1 MNKKLT
7 TTLAIGATVI
17 GGVVFAQD
25 THAADVATSE
35 QDETSELVTKIKEN
49 EVKKE
54 NVVKA
59 KEEVDQANA
68 NVEDKKKEVADKN
81 DKVTKVHKKV
91 EEMQKDVDSVEKVM
105 PDKIKEALSKVD
117 NIKENKAKAE
127 ALKLQAE
134 VAKEEI
140 DKDIARKGQ
149 EAENN
154 LQEAAE
160 KQEKIKDIEKQLS
173 KLKDSTK
180 LLEEKK
186 VEKELATRDL
196 ENAKADLEKHKK
208 ELEEAITSDA
218 KKNKEIEKL
227 AKKVEEQ
234 KEKVNEIERKLERAK
249 QDEIKA
255 KSKIDNAVNPFG
267 SAKTTLKVSDD
278 FVRRFNEFKANPSVE
293 TFKRAVEAEQEDK
306 ENILK
311 QLNPNDYKNDTDLVD
326 LKNMSKE
333 DKELFS
339 QYFTYLLN
347 QVREQFGLSPNKYNL
362 NTQRFADDIARIAIR
377 DKYDKERQYIK
388 GIKEAAKLHG
398 LNDRGN
404 DYENKEYNYAPL
416 KDGSKV
422 SRRYLFDILH
432 NSVQKFVYSGKAN
445 GHYGD
450 ASFLLGNQ
458 ENIAL
463 NFIPTLKTSEGNT
476 LVKLSV
482 ISVSQ
487 ASVGNNNKYEEKY
500 SKNSPESIDNVQLP
514 GSKVLEDAYNVAKE
528 NTGKIQSELNDA
540 NKVLEQA
547 KSDHKAKTDSL
558 ENKVDDAQT
567 AKDLVEKAVEELKQ
581 KEAQK
586 EEDIARLQGNVD
598 AETAK
603 RTHLNKELSE
613 LKKELE
619 DIKAEATTKEQE
631 VTELKRLSESRA
643 EEIVK
648 LEAQIDEI
656 DKLLAQ
662 ATTELEDQQR
672 LDASRDAVKHA
683 LIKAQEELK
692 IAQEELDLANAELK
706 SLQKIAQDKQD
717 RYKTIKKQY
726 ELGDYLHAT
735 TKDAPILEKLEFIFE
750 VPKEAPVL
758 EKPEFHYEIPKEAP
772 VLEKPEFYY
781 EVSKEAPVLE
791 KPEFHYEVSKEA
803 PVLEKPEFKFEVPKD
818 APTVEKLEFDISTLN
833 KPTNP
838 TTKAKE
844 KEIVVDQKQRP
855 ILPKT
860 GENTKSSVA
869 VGLMVLVASLVLN
882 RRKAK

>member
-25 THAADVATSE
+25 VHAADSPTPE
-35 QDETSELVTKIKEN
+35 QDATNNLVTKTKEN

-54 NVVKA
+54 DVAKA
-59 KEEVDQANA
+59 KVEADQANA
-68 NVEDKKKEVADKN
+68 NVEAKKKEAADKS
-81 DKVTKVHKKV
+81 DKVTKADEKV
-91 EEMQKDVDSVEKVM
+91 EEKQKDFDSVEKVT
-105 PDKIKEALSKVD
+105 PDKIKEAQSKVD
-117 NIKENKAKAE
+117 NIKEDKAKAE
-127 ALKLQAE
+127 TLKLQAE

-140 DKDIARKGQ
+140 DKDIARKTQ
-149 EAENN
+149 EAENK
-154 LQEAAE
+154 LKEAAE
-160 KQEKIKDIEKQLS
+160 KQEQIKDIEKQL
-173 KLKDSTK
+173 KELKDSTK

-186 VEKELATRDL
+186 IEKEQATKDL
-196 ENAKADLEKHKK
+196 ENAKNDLEKHKK
-208 ELEEAITSDA
+208 ELEEAIKSDA
-218 KKNKEIEKL
+218 KQNEEIEKL
-227 AKKVEEQ
+227 VKKVEEQ
-234 KEKVNEIERKLERAK
+234 NEKVKEIEKKLELAK
-249 QDEIKA
+249 QAETKA

-293 TFKRAVEAEQEDK
+293 SFNRVVEAEQADK
-306 ENILK
+306 ENVLK

-326 LKNMSKE
+326 LKNMSDK

-339 QYFTYLLN
+339 QYFTHLLN
-347 QVREQFGLSPNKYNL
+347 QVREQFGLPPHKYNL
-362 NTQRFADDIARIAIR
+362 NTQKFADEIARIAMEG
-377 DKYDKERQYIK
+377 KFDKERQYIK
-388 GIKEAAKLHG
+388 GIKEAARLHG
-398 LNDRGN
+398 LSDRGN
-404 DYENKEYNYAPL
+404 DYENKEYSYAPI

-432 NSVQKFVYSGKAN
+432 NSVQKFFYSGKTN

-450 ASFLLGNQ
+450 ASFLLGAQ

-463 NFIPTLKTSEGNT
+463 SFIPTPKKSEGNT
-476 LVKLSV
+476 LVKISV

-547 KSDHKAKTDSL
+547 KTDHKAKTDSL
-558 ENKVDDAQT
+558 ENKVDEAQT
-567 AKDLVEKAVEELKQ
+567 AKDLAEKTVEKLKQ

-603 RTHLNKELSE
+603 RTRLNKELGE

-672 LDASRDAVKHA
+672 LDASRGAVKQA
-683 LIKAQEELK
+683 LTKAQEELK
-692 IAQEELDLANAELK
+692 IAQEELELANGELK

-735 TKDAPILEKLEFIFE
+735 TKDAPILEK
-750 VPKEAPVL
+750 
-758 EKPEFHYEIPKEAP
+758 
-772 VLEKPEFYY
+772 
-781 EVSKEAPVLE
+781 
-791 KPEFHYEVSKEA
+791 
-803 PVLEKPEFKFEVPKD
+803 PEFKFEISKD
-818 APTVEKLEFDISTLN
+818 APTVEKPEFDISTLN

-844 KEIVVDQKQRP
+844 KEIVVNQKQGA

-860 GENTKSSVA
+860 GENTKSSVV
-869 VGLMVLVASLVLN
+869 VGLVLLAASIIIK
-882 RRKAK
+882 RRKAR

>member
-17 GGVVFAQD
+17 GGVFFAQD
-25 THAADVATSE
+25 VHAADSPTPE
-35 QDETSELVTKIKEN
+35 QDATNNLVTKTKEN

-54 NVVKA
+54 DVAKA
-59 KEEVDQANA
+59 KVEADQANA
-68 NVEDKKKEVADKN
+68 NVEAKKKEVADKS
-81 DKVTKVHKKV
+81 DKVTKADEKV
-91 EEMQKDVDSVEKVM
+91 EEKQKDFDSVEKVT
-105 PDKIKEALSKVD
+105 PDKIKEAQSKVD
-117 NIKENKAKAE
+117 NIKEDRAKAE
-127 ALKLQAE
+127 TLKLQAE

-140 DKDIARKGQ
+140 DKDIVRKTQ
-149 EAENN
+149 EAENK
-154 LQEAAE
+154 LKEAAE
-160 KQEKIKDIEKQLS
+160 KQEQIKDIEKQL
-173 KLKDSTK
+173 KELKDSTK

-186 VEKELATRDL
+186 IEKEQATKDL
-196 ENAKADLEKHKK
+196 ENAKNDLEKHKK
-208 ELEEAITSDA
+208 ELEEAIKSDA
-218 KKNKEIEKL
+218 KQNEEIEKL
-227 AKKVEEQ
+227 VKKVEEQ
-234 KEKVNEIERKLERAK
+234 NKKVKEIEKKLELAK
-249 QDEIKA
+249 QAESKA
-255 KSKIDNAVNPFG
+255 KSKIDNAVNPFS

-293 TFKRAVEAEQEDK
+293 SFNRVVEAEQADK
-306 ENILK
+306 ENVLK

-326 LKNMSKE
+326 LKNMSDK

-339 QYFTYLLN
+339 QYFTHLLN
-347 QVREQFGLSPNKYNL
+347 QVREQFGLPPHKYNL
-362 NTQRFADDIARIAIR
+362 NTQKFADEIARIAMEG
-377 DKYDKERQYIK
+377 KFDKERQYIK
-388 GIKEAAKLHG
+388 GIKEAARLHG
-398 LNDRGN
+398 LSDRGN
-404 DYENKEYNYAPL
+404 DYENKEYSYAPI

-432 NSVQKFVYSGKAN
+432 NSVQKFFYSGKTN

-450 ASFLLGNQ
+450 ASFLLGAQ

-463 NFIPTLKTSEGNT
+463 SFIPTPKKSEGNT
-476 LVKLSV
+476 LVKISV

-547 KSDHKAKTDSL
+547 KTDHKAKTDSL
-558 ENKVDDAQT
+558 ENKVDEAQT
-567 AKDLVEKAVEELKQ
+567 AKDLAEKTVEKLKQ

-603 RTHLNKELSE
+603 RTRLNKELGE

-662 ATTELEDQQR
+662 ATTELENQQR
-672 LDASRDAVKHA
+672 LDASRGAVKQA
-683 LIKAQEELK
+683 LTKAQEELK
-692 IAQEELDLANAELK
+692 IAQEELELANGELK

-735 TKDAPILEKLEFIFE
+735 TKDAPILEKPEFKFE
-750 VPKEAPVL
+750 LPKDAPTV
-758 EKPEFHYEIPKEAP
+758 EKPEFKFELPKDAP
-772 VLEKPEFYY
+772 TV
-781 EVSKEAPVLE
+781 
-791 KPEFHYEVSKEA
+791 
-803 PVLEKPEFKFEVPKD
+803 EKPEFKFEVPKD
-818 APTVEKLEFDISTLN
+818 APTVEKPEFKFEIPKDAPTVEKPEFDISTLN

-844 KEIVVDQKQRP
+844 KEIVVKQKQGA

-860 GENTKSSVA
+860 GENTKSSVV
-869 VGLMVLVASLVLN
+869 VGLVLLAASIIIK
-882 RRKAK
+882 RRKAR

>member
-1 MNKKLT
+1 MLKIKRKSKYNKFYNDIIKKRLEKYIQVNKKLT

-25 THAADVATSE
+25 VHAADSPTPE
-35 QDETSELVTKIKEN
+35 QDATNNLVTKTKEN

-54 NVVKA
+54 DVAKA
-59 KEEVDQANA
+59 KVEADQANA
-68 NVEDKKKEVADKN
+68 NVEAKKKEAADKS
-81 DKVTKVHKKV
+81 DKVTKADEKV
-91 EEMQKDVDSVEKVM
+91 EEKQKDFDSVEKVT
-105 PDKIKEALSKVD
+105 PDKIKEAQSKVD
-117 NIKENKAKAE
+117 NIKEDKAKAE
-127 ALKLQAE
+127 TLKLQAE

-140 DKDIARKGQ
+140 DKDIARKTQ
-149 EAENN
+149 EAENK
-154 LQEAAE
+154 LKEAAE
-160 KQEKIKDIEKQLS
+160 KQEQIKDIEKQL
-173 KLKDSTK
+173 KELKDSTK

-186 VEKELATRDL
+186 IEKEQATKDL
-196 ENAKADLEKHKK
+196 ENAKNDLEKHKK
-208 ELEEAITSDA
+208 ELEEAIKSDA
-218 KKNKEIEKL
+218 KQNEEIEKL
-227 AKKVEEQ
+227 VKKVEEQ
-234 KEKVNEIERKLERAK
+234 NKKVKEIEKKLELAK
-249 QDEIKA
+249 QAESKA

-293 TFKRAVEAEQEDK
+293 SFNRVVEAEQADK
-306 ENILK
+306 ENVLK

-326 LKNMSKE
+326 LKNMSDK

-339 QYFTYLLN
+339 QYFTHLLN
-347 QVREQFGLSPNKYNL
+347 QVREQFGLPPHKYNL
-362 NTQRFADDIARIAIR
+362 NTQKFADEIARIAMEG
-377 DKYDKERQYIK
+377 KFDKERQYIK
-388 GIKEAAKLHG
+388 GIKEAARLHG
-398 LNDRGN
+398 LSDRGN
-404 DYENKEYNYAPL
+404 DYENKEYSYAPI

-432 NSVQKFVYSGKAN
+432 NSVQKFFYSGKTN

-450 ASFLLGNQ
+450 ASFLLGAQ

-463 NFIPTLKTSEGNT
+463 SFIPTPKKSEGNT
-476 LVKLSV
+476 LVKISV

-547 KSDHKAKTDSL
+547 KTDHKAKTDSL
-558 ENKVDDAQT
+558 ENKVDEAQT
-567 AKDLVEKAVEELKQ
+567 TKDLAEKTVEKLKQ

-603 RTHLNKELSE
+603 RTRLNKELGE

-648 LEAQIDEI
+648 LETQIDEI

-672 LDASRDAVKHA
+672 LDASRGAVKQA
-683 LIKAQEELK
+683 LTKAQEELK
-692 IAQEELDLANAELK
+692 IAQEELELANGELK

-726 ELGDYLHAT
+726 ELGDCLHAT
-735 TKDAPILEKLEFIFE
+735 TKDAPILEK
-750 VPKEAPVL
+750 
-758 EKPEFHYEIPKEAP
+758 
-772 VLEKPEFYY
+772 
-781 EVSKEAPVLE
+781 
-791 KPEFHYEVSKEA
+791 
-803 PVLEKPEFKFEVPKD
+803 PEFKFEIPKD
-818 APTVEKLEFDISTLN
+818 APTVEKPEFDISTLN

-844 KEIVVDQKQRP
+844 KEIVVNQKQGA

-860 GENTKSSVA
+860 GENTKSSVV
-869 VGLMVLVASLVLN
+869 VGLVLLAASIIIK
-882 RRKAK
+882 RRKAR

>member
-1 MNKKLT
+1 VNKKLT

-25 THAADVATSE
+25 VHAADSPTPE
-35 QDETSELVTKIKEN
+35 QDATNNLVTKTKEN

-54 NVVKA
+54 DVAKA
-59 KEEVDQANA
+59 KVEADQANA
-68 NVEDKKKEVADKN
+68 NVEAKKKEAADKS
-81 DKVTKVHKKV
+81 DKVTKADEKV
-91 EEMQKDVDSVEKVM
+91 EEKQKDFDSVEKVT
-105 PDKIKEALSKVD
+105 PDKIKEAQSKVD
-117 NIKENKAKAE
+117 NIKEDKAKAE
-127 ALKLQAE
+127 TLKLQAE

-140 DKDIARKGQ
+140 DKDIARKTQ
-149 EAENN
+149 EAENK
-154 LQEAAE
+154 LKEAAE
-160 KQEKIKDIEKQLS
+160 KQEQIKDIEKQL
-173 KLKDSTK
+173 KELKDSTK

-186 VEKELATRDL
+186 IEKEQATKDL
-196 ENAKADLEKHKK
+196 ENAKNDLEKHKK
-208 ELEEAITSDA
+208 ELEEAIKSDA
-218 KKNKEIEKL
+218 KQNEEIEKL
-227 AKKVEEQ
+227 VKKVEEQ
-234 KEKVNEIERKLERAK
+234 NEKVKEIEKKLELAK
-249 QDEIKA
+249 QAETKA

-293 TFKRAVEAEQEDK
+293 SFNRVVEAEQADK
-306 ENILK
+306 ENVLK

-326 LKNMSKE
+326 LKNMSDK

-339 QYFTYLLN
+339 QYFTHLLN
-347 QVREQFGLSPNKYNL
+347 QVREQFGLPPHKYNL
-362 NTQRFADDIARIAIR
+362 NTQKFADEIARIAMEG
-377 DKYDKERQYIK
+377 KFDKERQYIK
-388 GIKEAAKLHG
+388 GIKEAARLHG
-398 LNDRGN
+398 LSDRGN
-404 DYENKEYNYAPL
+404 DYENKEYSYAPI

-432 NSVQKFVYSGKAN
+432 NSVQKFFYSGKTN

-450 ASFLLGNQ
+450 ASFLLGAQ

-463 NFIPTLKTSEGNT
+463 SFIPTPKKSEGNT
-476 LVKLSV
+476 LVKISV

-547 KSDHKAKTDSL
+547 KTDHKAKTDSL
-558 ENKVDDAQT
+558 ENKVDEAQT
-567 AKDLVEKAVEELKQ
+567 AKDLAEKTVEKLKQ

-603 RTHLNKELSE
+603 RTRLNKELGE

-672 LDASRDAVKHA
+672 LDASRGAVKQA
-683 LIKAQEELK
+683 LTKAQEELK
-692 IAQEELDLANAELK
+692 IAQEELELANGELK

-735 TKDAPILEKLEFIFE
+735 TKDAPILEK
-750 VPKEAPVL
+750 
-758 EKPEFHYEIPKEAP
+758 
-772 VLEKPEFYY
+772 
-781 EVSKEAPVLE
+781 
-791 KPEFHYEVSKEA
+791 
-803 PVLEKPEFKFEVPKD
+803 PEFKFEISKD
-818 APTVEKLEFDISTLN
+818 APTVEKPEFDISTLN

-844 KEIVVDQKQRP
+844 KEIVVNQKQGA

-860 GENTKSSVA
+860 GENTKSSVV
-869 VGLMVLVASLVLN
+869 VGLVLLAASIIIK
-882 RRKAK
+882 RRKAR

>member
-1 MNKKLT
+1 MLKIKRKSKYNKFYNDIIKKRLEKYIQVNKKLT

-25 THAADVATSE
+25 VHAADSPTPE
-35 QDETSELVTKIKEN
+35 QDAANNLVTKTKEN

-54 NVVKA
+54 DVAKVKVEA
-59 KEEVDQANA
+59 DQANA
-68 NVEDKKKEVADKN
+68 NVEAKKKEAADKS
-81 DKVTKVHKKV
+81 DKVTKADEKV
-91 EEMQKDVDSVEKVM
+91 EEKQKDFDSVEKVT
-105 PDKIKEALSKVD
+105 PDKIKEAQSKVD
-117 NIKENKAKAE
+117 NIKEDKAKAE
-127 ALKLQAE
+127 TLKLQAE

-140 DKDIARKGQ
+140 DKDIARKTQ
-149 EAENN
+149 EAENK
-154 LQEAAE
+154 LKEAAE
-160 KQEKIKDIEKQLS
+160 KQEQIKDIEKQL
-173 KLKDSTK
+173 KELKDSTK

-186 VEKELATRDL
+186 IEKEQATKDL
-196 ENAKADLEKHKK
+196 ENAKNDLEKHKK
-208 ELEEAITSDA
+208 ELEEAIKSDA
-218 KKNKEIEKL
+218 KQNEEIEKL
-227 AKKVEEQ
+227 VKKVEEQ
-234 KEKVNEIERKLERAK
+234 NKKVKEIEKKLELAK
-249 QDEIKA
+249 QAESKA

-293 TFKRAVEAEQEDK
+293 SFNRVVEAEQADK
-306 ENILK
+306 ENVLK

-326 LKNMSKE
+326 LKNMSDK

-339 QYFTYLLN
+339 QYFTHLLN
-347 QVREQFGLSPNKYNL
+347 QVREQFGLPPHKYNL
-362 NTQRFADDIARIAIR
+362 NTQKFADEIARIAMEG
-377 DKYDKERQYIK
+377 KFDKERQYIK
-388 GIKEAAKLHG
+388 GIKEAARLHG
-398 LNDRGN
+398 LSDRGN
-404 DYENKEYNYAPL
+404 DYENKEYSYAPI

-432 NSVQKFVYSGKAN
+432 NSVQKFFYSGKTN

-450 ASFLLGNQ
+450 ASFLLGAQ

-463 NFIPTLKTSEGNT
+463 SFIPTPKKSEGNT
-476 LVKLSV
+476 LVKISV

-547 KSDHKAKTDSL
+547 KTDHKAKTDSL
-558 ENKVDDAQT
+558 ENKVDEAQT
-567 AKDLVEKAVEELKQ
+567 AKDLAEKTVEKLKQ

-603 RTHLNKELSE
+603 RTRLNKELGE

-672 LDASRDAVKHA
+672 LDASRGAVKQA
-683 LIKAQEELK
+683 LTKAQEELK
-692 IAQEELDLANAELK
+692 IAQEELELANGELK

-735 TKDAPILEKLEFIFE
+735 TKDAPILEK
-750 VPKEAPVL
+750 
-758 EKPEFHYEIPKEAP
+758 
-772 VLEKPEFYY
+772 
-781 EVSKEAPVLE
+781 
-791 KPEFHYEVSKEA
+791 
-803 PVLEKPEFKFEVPKD
+803 PEFKFEISKD
-818 APTVEKLEFDISTLN
+818 APTVEKPEFDISTLN

-844 KEIVVDQKQRP
+844 KEIVVNQKQGA

-860 GENTKSSVA
+860 GENTKSSVV
-869 VGLMVLVASLVLN
+869 VGLVLLAASIIIK
-882 RRKAK
+882 RRKAR

>member
-1 MNKKLT
+1 MLKIKRKSKYNKFYNDIIKKRLEKYIQVNKKLT

-25 THAADVATSE
+25 VHAADSPTPE
-35 QDETSELVTKIKEN
+35 QDATNNLVTKTKEN

-54 NVVKA
+54 DVAKA
-59 KEEVDQANA
+59 KVEADQANA
-68 NVEDKKKEVADKN
+68 NVEAKKKEAADKS
-81 DKVTKVHKKV
+81 DKVTKADEKV
-91 EEMQKDVDSVEKVM
+91 EEKQKDFDSVEKVT
-105 PDKIKEALSKVD
+105 PDKIKEAQSKVD
-117 NIKENKAKAE
+117 NIKEDKAKAE
-127 ALKLQAE
+127 TLKLQAE

-140 DKDIARKGQ
+140 DKDIARKTQ
-149 EAENN
+149 EAENK
-154 LQEAAE
+154 LKEAAE
-160 KQEKIKDIEKQLS
+160 KQEQIKDIEKQL
-173 KLKDSTK
+173 KELKDSTK

-186 VEKELATRDL
+186 IEKEQATKDL
-196 ENAKADLEKHKK
+196 ENAKNDLEKHKK
-208 ELEEAITSDA
+208 ELEEAIKSDA
-218 KKNKEIEKL
+218 KQNEEIEKL
-227 AKKVEEQ
+227 VKKVEEQ
-234 KEKVNEIERKLERAK
+234 NEKVKEIEKKLELAK
-249 QDEIKA
+249 QAETKA

-293 TFKRAVEAEQEDK
+293 SFNRVVEAEQADK
-306 ENILK
+306 ENVLK

-326 LKNMSKE
+326 LKNMSDK

-339 QYFTYLLN
+339 QYFTHLLN
-347 QVREQFGLSPNKYNL
+347 QVREQFGLPPHKYNL
-362 NTQRFADDIARIAIR
+362 NTQKFADEIARIAMEG
-377 DKYDKERQYIK
+377 KFDKERQYIK
-388 GIKEAAKLHG
+388 GIKEAARLHG
-398 LNDRGN
+398 LSDRGN
-404 DYENKEYNYAPL
+404 DYENKEYSYAPI
-416 KDGSKV
+416 KDGLKV

-432 NSVQKFVYSGKAN
+432 NSVQKFFYSGKTN

-450 ASFLLGNQ
+450 ASFLLGAQ

-463 NFIPTLKTSEGNT
+463 SFIPTPKKSEGNT
-476 LVKLSV
+476 LVKISV

-547 KSDHKAKTDSL
+547 KTDHKAKTDSL
-558 ENKVDDAQT
+558 ENKVDEAQT
-567 AKDLVEKAVEELKQ
+567 AKDLAEKTVEKLKQ

-603 RTHLNKELSE
+603 RTRLNKELGE

-672 LDASRDAVKHA
+672 LDASRGAVKQA
-683 LIKAQEELK
+683 LTKAQEELK
-692 IAQEELDLANAELK
+692 IAQEELELANGELK

-735 TKDAPILEKLEFIFE
+735 TKDAPILEK
-750 VPKEAPVL
+750 
-758 EKPEFHYEIPKEAP
+758 
-772 VLEKPEFYY
+772 
-781 EVSKEAPVLE
+781 
-791 KPEFHYEVSKEA
+791 
-803 PVLEKPEFKFEVPKD
+803 PEFKFEIPKD
-818 APTVEKLEFDISTLN
+818 APTVEKPEFDISTLN

-844 KEIVVDQKQRP
+844 KEIVVKQKQGA

-860 GENTKSSVA
+860 GENTKSSVV
-869 VGLMVLVASLVLN
+869 VGLVLLAASIIIK
-882 RRKAK
+882 RRKVR

>member
-1 MNKKLT
+1 MLKIKRKSKYNKFYNDIIKKRLEKYIQVNKKLT

-25 THAADVATSE
+25 VHAADSPTPE
-35 QDETSELVTKIKEN
+35 QDATNNLVTKTKEN

-54 NVVKA
+54 DVAKA
-59 KEEVDQANA
+59 KVEADQANA
-68 NVEDKKKEVADKN
+68 NVEAKKKEAADKS
-81 DKVTKVHKKV
+81 DKVTKADEKV
-91 EEMQKDVDSVEKVM
+91 EEKQKDFDSVEKVT
-105 PDKIKEALSKVD
+105 PDKIKEAQSKVD
-117 NIKENKAKAE
+117 NIKEDKAKAE
-127 ALKLQAE
+127 TLKLQAE

-140 DKDIARKGQ
+140 DKDIARKTQ
-149 EAENN
+149 EAENK
-154 LQEAAE
+154 LKEAAE
-160 KQEKIKDIEKQLS
+160 KQEQIKDIEKQL
-173 KLKDSTK
+173 KELKDSTK

-186 VEKELATRDL
+186 IEKEQATKDL
-196 ENAKADLEKHKK
+196 ENAKNDLEKHKK
-208 ELEEAITSDA
+208 ELEEAIKSDA
-218 KKNKEIEKL
+218 KQNEEIEKL
-227 AKKVEEQ
+227 VKKVEEQ
-234 KEKVNEIERKLERAK
+234 NKKVKEIEKKLELAK
-249 QDEIKA
+249 QAESKV

-293 TFKRAVEAEQEDK
+293 SFNRVVEAEQADK
-306 ENILK
+306 ENVLK

-326 LKNMSKE
+326 LKNMSDK

-339 QYFTYLLN
+339 QYFTHLLN
-347 QVREQFGLSPNKYNL
+347 QVREQFGLPPHKYNL
-362 NTQRFADDIARIAIR
+362 NTQKFADEIARIAMEG
-377 DKYDKERQYIK
+377 KFDKERQYIK
-388 GIKEAAKLHG
+388 GIKEAARLHG
-398 LNDRGN
+398 LSDRGN
-404 DYENKEYNYAPL
+404 DYENKEYSYAPI

-432 NSVQKFVYSGKAN
+432 NSVQKFFYSGKTN

-450 ASFLLGNQ
+450 ASFLLGAQ

-463 NFIPTLKTSEGNT
+463 SFIPTPKKSEGNT
-476 LVKLSV
+476 LVKISV

-547 KSDHKAKTDSL
+547 KTDHKAKTDSL
-558 ENKVDDAQT
+558 ENKVDEAQT
-567 AKDLVEKAVEELKQ
+567 AKDLAEKTVEKLKQ

-598 AETAK
+598 VETEK
-603 RTHLNKELSE
+603 RTRLNKELGE

-672 LDASRDAVKHA
+672 LDVSRGAVKQA
-683 LIKAQEELK
+683 LTKAQEELK
-692 IAQEELDLANAELK
+692 IAQEELELANGELK

-735 TKDAPILEKLEFIFE
+735 TKDAPILEK
-750 VPKEAPVL
+750 
-758 EKPEFHYEIPKEAP
+758 
-772 VLEKPEFYY
+772 
-781 EVSKEAPVLE
+781 
-791 KPEFHYEVSKEA
+791 
-803 PVLEKPEFKFEVPKD
+803 PEFKFEIPKD
-818 APTVEKLEFDISTLN
+818 APTVEKPEFDISTLN

-844 KEIVVDQKQRP
+844 KEIVVNQKQGA

-860 GENTKSSVA
+860 GENTKSSVV
-869 VGLMVLVASLVLN
+869 VGLVLLAASIIIK
-882 RRKAK
+882 RRKAR

>member
-25 THAADVATSE
+25 VHAADSPTPE
-35 QDETSELVTKIKEN
+35 QDATNNLVTKTKEN

-54 NVVKA
+54 DVAKA
-59 KEEVDQANA
+59 KVEADQANA
-68 NVEDKKKEVADKN
+68 NVEAKKKEAADKS
-81 DKVTKVHKKV
+81 DKVTKADEKV
-91 EEMQKDVDSVEKVM
+91 EEKQKDFDSVEKVT
-105 PDKIKEALSKVD
+105 PDKIKEAQSKVD
-117 NIKENKAKAE
+117 NIKEDKAKAE
-127 ALKLQAE
+127 TLKLQAE
-134 VAKEEI
+134 AAKEEI
-140 DKDIARKGQ
+140 DKDIARKTQ
-149 EAENN
+149 EAENK
-154 LQEAAE
+154 LKEAAE
-160 KQEKIKDIEKQLS
+160 KQEQIKDIEKQL
-173 KLKDSTK
+173 KELKDSTK

-186 VEKELATRDL
+186 IEKEQATKDL
-196 ENAKADLEKHKK
+196 ENAKNDLEKHKK
-208 ELEEAITSDA
+208 ELEEAIKSDA
-218 KKNKEIEKL
+218 KQNEEIEKL
-227 AKKVEEQ
+227 VKKVEEQ
-234 KEKVNEIERKLERAK
+234 NEKVKEIEKKLELAK
-249 QDEIKA
+249 QAETKA

-293 TFKRAVEAEQEDK
+293 SFNRVVEAEQADK
-306 ENILK
+306 ENVLK

-326 LKNMSKE
+326 LKNMSDK

-339 QYFTYLLN
+339 QYFTHLLN
-347 QVREQFGLSPNKYNL
+347 QVREQFGLPPHKYNL
-362 NTQRFADDIARIAIR
+362 NTQKFADEIARIAMEG
-377 DKYDKERQYIK
+377 KFDKERQYIK
-388 GIKEAAKLHG
+388 GIKEAARLHG
-398 LNDRGN
+398 LSDRGN
-404 DYENKEYNYAPL
+404 DYENKEYSYAPI
-416 KDGSKV
+416 KDGLKV

-432 NSVQKFVYSGKAN
+432 NSVQKFFYSGKTN

-450 ASFLLGNQ
+450 ASFLLGAQ

-463 NFIPTLKTSEGNT
+463 SFIPTPKKSEGNT
-476 LVKLSV
+476 LVKISV

-547 KSDHKAKTDSL
+547 KTDHKAKTDSL
-558 ENKVDDAQT
+558 ENKVDEAQI
-567 AKDLVEKAVEELKQ
+567 AKDLAEKTVEKLKQ

-603 RTHLNKELSE
+603 RTRLNKELGE

-672 LDASRDAVKHA
+672 LDASRGAVKQA
-683 LIKAQEELK
+683 LTKAQEELK
-692 IAQEELDLANAELK
+692 IAQEELELANGELK

-735 TKDAPILEKLEFIFE
+735 TKDAPILEK
-750 VPKEAPVL
+750 
-758 EKPEFHYEIPKEAP
+758 
-772 VLEKPEFYY
+772 
-781 EVSKEAPVLE
+781 
-791 KPEFHYEVSKEA
+791 
-803 PVLEKPEFKFEVPKD
+803 PEFKFEIPKD
-818 APTVEKLEFDISTLN
+818 APTVEKPEFDISTLN

-844 KEIVVDQKQRP
+844 KEIVVKQKQGA

-860 GENTKSSVA
+860 GENTKSSVV
-869 VGLMVLVASLVLN
+869 VGLVLLAASIIIK
-882 RRKAK
+882 RRKVR

>member
-25 THAADVATSE
+25 VHAADSPKPE
-35 QDETSELVTKIKEN
+35 QDATNNLVTKTKEN

-54 NVVKA
+54 DVTKA
-59 KEEVDQANA
+59 KVEADQANA
-68 NVEDKKKEVADKN
+68 NVEAKKKEVADKS
-81 DKVTKVHKKV
+81 DKVTKADKKV
-91 EEMQKDVDSVEKVM
+91 EEKQQDVDSVEKVT
-105 PDKIKEALSKVD
+105 PDKIKEAQSKVD
-117 NIKENKAKAE
+117 NIKEDKAKAE
-127 ALKLQAE
+127 TLKLQAE

-140 DKDIARKGQ
+140 DKDIVRKTQ
-149 EAENN
+149 EAENK
-154 LQEAAE
+154 LKEAAE
-160 KQEKIKDIEKQLS
+160 KQEQIKDIEKQL
-173 KLKDSTK
+173 KELKDSTK

-186 VEKELATRDL
+186 IEKEQATKDL
-196 ENAKADLEKHKK
+196 ENAKNDLEKHKK
-208 ELEEAITSDA
+208 ELEEAIKSDA
-218 KKNKEIEKL
+218 KQNEEIEKL

-234 KEKVNEIERKLERAK
+234 NEKVKEIEKKLELAK
-249 QDEIKA
+249 QAESKA

-293 TFKRAVEAEQEDK
+293 SFNRVVEAEQADK

-326 LKNMSKE
+326 LKNMSDK

-339 QYFTYLLN
+339 QYFTHLLN
-347 QVREQFGLSPNKYNL
+347 QVREQFGLPPHKYNL
-362 NTQRFADDIARIAIR
+362 NTQKFADEIARIAMEG
-377 DKYDKERQYIK
+377 KFDKERQYIK
-388 GIKEAAKLHG
+388 GIKEAARLHG
-398 LNDRGN
+398 LSNHGN
-404 DYENKEYNYAPL
+404 DYENKEYSYAPI

-432 NSVQKFVYSGKAN
+432 NSVQKFFYSGKTN

-450 ASFLLGNQ
+450 TSFLLGDQ

-463 NFIPTLKTSEGNT
+463 SFIPTPKKSEGNT
-476 LVKLSV
+476 LVKISV

-547 KSDHKAKTDSL
+547 KTDHKAKTDSL
-558 ENKVDDAQT
+558 ENKVDEAQT
-567 AKDLVEKAVEELKQ
+567 AKDLAEKTVEELKQ

-586 EEDIARLQGNVD
+586 EENIARLQGNVD

-603 RTHLNKELSE
+603 RTRLNKELSE

-672 LDASRDAVKHA
+672 LDASRGAVKQA
-683 LIKAQEELK
+683 LTKAQEELK
-692 IAQEELDLANAELK
+692 IAQEELELANGELK

-735 TKDAPILEKLEFIFE
+735 TKDTPI
-750 VPKEAPVL
+750 L
-758 EKPEFHYEIPKEAP
+758 EKPEFKFKVPKDAP
-772 VLEKPEFYY
+772 TVEKPEFKF
-781 EVSKEAPVLE
+781 EVPKNAPTV
-791 KPEFHYEVSKEA
+791 
-803 PVLEKPEFKFEVPKD
+803 EKPEFKFEVPKD

-833 KPTNP
+833 KQTKP
-838 TTKAKE
+838 TTSIKE
-844 KEIVVDQKQRP
+844 KEIAHVQKQGA

-860 GENTKSSVA
+860 GEDTKSSV
-869 VGLMVLVASLVLN
+869 VAGLVLLAASIIIK
-882 RRKAK
+882 RRKAR

>member
-1 MNKKLT
+1 MLKIKRKSKYNKFYNDIIKKRLEKYIQVNKKLT

-25 THAADVATSE
+25 VHAADSPTPE
-35 QDETSELVTKIKEN
+35 QDATNNLVTKTKEN

-54 NVVKA
+54 DVAKA
-59 KEEVDQANA
+59 KVEADQANA
-68 NVEDKKKEVADKN
+68 NVEAKKKEAADKS
-81 DKVTKVHKKV
+81 DKVTKADEKV
-91 EEMQKDVDSVEKVM
+91 EEKQKDFDSVEKVT
-105 PDKIKEALSKVD
+105 PDKIKEAQSKVD
-117 NIKENKAKAE
+117 NIKEDKAKAE
-127 ALKLQAE
+127 TLKLQAE

-140 DKDIARKGQ
+140 DKDIARKTQ
-149 EAENN
+149 EAENK
-154 LQEAAE
+154 LKEAAE
-160 KQEKIKDIEKQLS
+160 KQEQIKDIEKQL
-173 KLKDSTK
+173 KELKDSTK

-186 VEKELATRDL
+186 IEKEQATKDL
-196 ENAKADLEKHKK
+196 ENAKNDLEKHKK
-208 ELEEAITSDA
+208 ELEEAIKSDA
-218 KKNKEIEKL
+218 KQNEEIEKL
-227 AKKVEEQ
+227 VKKVEEQ
-234 KEKVNEIERKLERAK
+234 NKKVKEIEKKLELAK
-249 QDEIKA
+249 QAESKA

-293 TFKRAVEAEQEDK
+293 SFNRVVEAEQADK
-306 ENILK
+306 ENVLK

-326 LKNMSKE
+326 LKNMSDK

-339 QYFTYLLN
+339 QYFTHLLN
-347 QVREQFGLSPNKYNL
+347 QVREQFGLPPHKYNL
-362 NTQRFADDIARIAIR
+362 NTQKFADEIARIAMEG
-377 DKYDKERQYIK
+377 KFDKERQYIK
-388 GIKEAAKLHG
+388 GIKEAARLHG
-398 LNDRGN
+398 LSDRGN
-404 DYENKEYNYAPL
+404 DYENKEYSYAPI

-432 NSVQKFVYSGKAN
+432 NSVQKFFYSGKTN

-450 ASFLLGNQ
+450 ASFLLGAQ

-463 NFIPTLKTSEGNT
+463 SFIPTPKKSEGNT
-476 LVKLSV
+476 LVKISV

-547 KSDHKAKTDSL
+547 KTDHKAKTDSL
-558 ENKVDDAQT
+558 ENKVDEAQT
-567 AKDLVEKAVEELKQ
+567 AKDLAEKTVEKLKQ

-603 RTHLNKELSE
+603 RTRLNKELGE

-672 LDASRDAVKHA
+672 LDASRGAVKQA
-683 LIKAQEELK
+683 LTKAQEELK
-692 IAQEELDLANAELK
+692 IAQEELELANGELK
-706 SLQKIAQDKQD
+706 LLQKIAQDKQD

-726 ELGDYLHAT
+726 ELGGYLHAT
-735 TKDAPILEKLEFIFE
+735 TKDAPILEK
-750 VPKEAPVL
+750 
-758 EKPEFHYEIPKEAP
+758 
-772 VLEKPEFYY
+772 
-781 EVSKEAPVLE
+781 
-791 KPEFHYEVSKEA
+791 
-803 PVLEKPEFKFEVPKD
+803 PEFKFEIPKD
-818 APTVEKLEFDISTLN
+818 APTVEKPEFDISTLN

-844 KEIVVDQKQRP
+844 KEIVVNQKQGA

-860 GENTKSSVA
+860 GENTKSSVV
-869 VGLMVLVASLVLN
+869 VGLVLLAASIIIK
-882 RRKAK
+882 RRKAR

>member
-1 MNKKLT
+1 MLKIKRKSKYNKFYNDIIKKRLEKYIQVNKKLT

-25 THAADVATSE
+25 VHAADSPTPE
-35 QDETSELVTKIKEN
+35 QDAANNLVTKTKEN

-54 NVVKA
+54 DVAKA
-59 KEEVDQANA
+59 KVEADQANA
-68 NVEDKKKEVADKN
+68 NVEAKKKEAADKS
-81 DKVTKVHKKV
+81 DKVMKADEKV
-91 EEMQKDVDSVEKVM
+91 EEKQKDFDSVEKVT
-105 PDKIKEALSKVD
+105 PDKIKEAQSKVD
-117 NIKENKAKAE
+117 NIKEDKAKAE
-127 ALKLQAE
+127 TLKLQAE

-140 DKDIARKGQ
+140 DKDIARKTQ
-149 EAENN
+149 EAENK
-154 LQEAAE
+154 LKEAAE
-160 KQEKIKDIEKQLS
+160 KQEQIKDIEKQL
-173 KLKDSTK
+173 KELKDSTK

-186 VEKELATRDL
+186 IEKEQATKDL
-196 ENAKADLEKHKK
+196 ENAKNDLEKHKK
-208 ELEEAITSDA
+208 ELEEAIKSDA
-218 KKNKEIEKL
+218 KQNEEIEKL
-227 AKKVEEQ
+227 VKKVEEQ
-234 KEKVNEIERKLERAK
+234 NKKVKEIEKKLELAK
-249 QDEIKA
+249 QAESKA

-293 TFKRAVEAEQEDK
+293 SFNRVVEAEQADK
-306 ENILK
+306 ENVLK

-326 LKNMSKE
+326 LKNMSDK

-339 QYFTYLLN
+339 QYFTHLLN
-347 QVREQFGLSPNKYNL
+347 QVREQFGLPPHKYNL
-362 NTQRFADDIARIAIR
+362 NTQKFADEIARIAMEG
-377 DKYDKERQYIK
+377 KFDKERQYIK
-388 GIKEAAKLHG
+388 GIKEAAKLYG
-398 LNDRGN
+398 LNDRVN
-404 DYENKEYNYAPL
+404 DYENKEYSYAPI
-416 KDGSKV
+416 KDGSKI

-432 NSVQKFVYSGKAN
+432 NSVQKFFYSGKTN

-450 ASFLLGNQ
+450 ASFLLGAQ

-463 NFIPTLKTSEGNT
+463 SFIPTPKKSEGNT
-476 LVKLSV
+476 LVKISV

-547 KSDHKAKTDSL
+547 KTDHKAKTDSL
-558 ENKVDDAQT
+558 ENKVDEAQT
-567 AKDLVEKAVEELKQ
+567 AKDLAEKTVEKLKQ

-603 RTHLNKELSE
+603 RTRLNKELGE

-672 LDASRDAVKHA
+672 LDASRGAVKQA
-683 LIKAQEELK
+683 LTKAQEELK
-692 IAQEELDLANAELK
+692 IAQEELELANGELK

-735 TKDAPILEKLEFIFE
+735 TKDAPILEK
-750 VPKEAPVL
+750 
-758 EKPEFHYEIPKEAP
+758 
-772 VLEKPEFYY
+772 
-781 EVSKEAPVLE
+781 
-791 KPEFHYEVSKEA
+791 
-803 PVLEKPEFKFEVPKD
+803 PEFKFEIPKD
-818 APTVEKLEFDISTLN
+818 TPTVEKPEFDISTLN

-838 TTKAKE
+838 TIKAKE
-844 KEIVVDQKQRP
+844 KEIVVNQKQGA

-860 GENTKSSVA
+860 GENTKSSVV
-869 VGLMVLVASLVLN
+869 VGLVLLAASIIIK
-882 RRKAK
+882 RRKAR

>member
-25 THAADVATSE
+25 VHAADSPTPE
-35 QDETSELVTKIKEN
+35 QDATNNLVTKTKEN

-54 NVVKA
+54 DVAKA
-59 KEEVDQANA
+59 KVEADQANA
-68 NVEDKKKEVADKN
+68 NVEAKKKEAADKS
-81 DKVTKVHKKV
+81 DKVTKADEKV
-91 EEMQKDVDSVEKVM
+91 EEKQKDFDSVEKVT
-105 PDKIKEALSKVD
+105 PDKIKEAQSKVD
-117 NIKENKAKAE
+117 NIKEDKAKAE
-127 ALKLQAE
+127 TLKLQAE

-140 DKDIARKGQ
+140 DKDIARKTQ
-149 EAENN
+149 EAENK
-154 LQEAAE
+154 LKEAAE
-160 KQEKIKDIEKQLS
+160 KQEQIKDIEKQL
-173 KLKDSTK
+173 KELKDSTK

-186 VEKELATRDL
+186 IEKEQATKDL
-196 ENAKADLEKHKK
+196 ENAKNDLEKHKK
-208 ELEEAITSDA
+208 ELEEAIKSDA
-218 KKNKEIEKL
+218 KQNEEIEKL
-227 AKKVEEQ
+227 VKKVEEQ
-234 KEKVNEIERKLERAK
+234 NKKVKEIEKKLELAK
-249 QDEIKA
+249 QAESKA

-293 TFKRAVEAEQEDK
+293 SFNRVVEAEQADK
-306 ENILK
+306 ENVLK

-326 LKNMSKE
+326 LKNMSDK

-339 QYFTYLLN
+339 QYFTHLLN
-347 QVREQFGLSPNKYNL
+347 QVREQFGLPPHKYNL
-362 NTQRFADDIARIAIR
+362 NTQKFADEIARIAMEG
-377 DKYDKERQYIK
+377 KFDKERQYIK
-388 GIKEAAKLHG
+388 GIKEAARLHG
-398 LNDRGN
+398 LSDRGN
-404 DYENKEYNYAPL
+404 DYENKEYSYAPI

-432 NSVQKFVYSGKAN
+432 NSVQKFFYSGKTN

-450 ASFLLGNQ
+450 ASFLLGAQ

-463 NFIPTLKTSEGNT
+463 SFIPTPKKSEGNT
-476 LVKLSV
+476 LVKISV

-547 KSDHKAKTDSL
+547 KTDHKAKTDSL
-558 ENKVDDAQT
+558 ENKVDEAQT
-567 AKDLVEKAVEELKQ
+567 AKDLAEKTVEKLK
-581 KEAQK
+581 QK

-603 RTHLNKELSE
+603 RTRLNKELGE

-672 LDASRDAVKHA
+672 LDASRGAVKQA
-683 LIKAQEELK
+683 LTKAQEELK
-692 IAQEELDLANAELK
+692 IAQEELELANGELK

-735 TKDAPILEKLEFIFE
+735 TKDAPILEK
-750 VPKEAPVL
+750 
-758 EKPEFHYEIPKEAP
+758 
-772 VLEKPEFYY
+772 
-781 EVSKEAPVLE
+781 
-791 KPEFHYEVSKEA
+791 
-803 PVLEKPEFKFEVPKD
+803 PEFKFEIPKD
-818 APTVEKLEFDISTLN
+818 APTVEKPEFDISTLN

-844 KEIVVDQKQRP
+844 KEIVVKQKQGA

-860 GENTKSSVA
+860 GENTKSSVV
-869 VGLMVLVASLVLN
+869 VGLVLLAASIIIK
-882 RRKAK
+882 RRKAR

>member
-25 THAADVATSE
+25 VHAADSPTPE
-35 QDETSELVTKIKEN
+35 QDATNNLVTKTKEN

-54 NVVKA
+54 DVAKA
-59 KEEVDQANA
+59 KVEADQANA
-68 NVEDKKKEVADKN
+68 NVEAKKKEAADKS
-81 DKVTKVHKKV
+81 DKVTKADEKV
-91 EEMQKDVDSVEKVM
+91 EEKQKDFDSVEKVT
-105 PDKIKEALSKVD
+105 PDKIKEAQSKVD
-117 NIKENKAKAE
+117 NIKEDKAKAE
-127 ALKLQAE
+127 TLKLQAE

-140 DKDIARKGQ
+140 DKDIVRKTQ
-149 EAENN
+149 EAENK
-154 LQEAAE
+154 LKEAAE
-160 KQEKIKDIEKQLS
+160 KQEQIKDIEKQL
-173 KLKDSTK
+173 KELKDSTK

-186 VEKELATRDL
+186 IEKEQATKDL
-196 ENAKADLEKHKK
+196 ENAKNDLEKHKK
-208 ELEEAITSDA
+208 ELEEAIKSDA
-218 KKNKEIEKL
+218 KQNEEIEKL
-227 AKKVEEQ
+227 VKKVEEQ
-234 KEKVNEIERKLERAK
+234 NKKVKEIEKKLELAK
-249 QDEIKA
+249 QAESKA
-255 KSKIDNAVNPFG
+255 KSKIDNAVNPFS

-293 TFKRAVEAEQEDK
+293 SFNRVVEAEQADK
-306 ENILK
+306 ENVLK

-326 LKNMSKE
+326 LKNMSDK

-339 QYFTYLLN
+339 QYFTHLLN
-347 QVREQFGLSPNKYNL
+347 QVREQFGLPPHKYNL
-362 NTQRFADDIARIAIR
+362 NTQKFADEIARIAMEG
-377 DKYDKERQYIK
+377 KFDKERQYIK
-388 GIKEAAKLHG
+388 GIKEAARLHG
-398 LNDRGN
+398 LSDRGN
-404 DYENKEYNYAPL
+404 DYENKEYSYAPI

-432 NSVQKFVYSGKAN
+432 NSVQKFFYSGKTN

-450 ASFLLGNQ
+450 ASFLLGAQ

-463 NFIPTLKTSEGNT
+463 SFIPTPKKSEGNT
-476 LVKLSV
+476 LVKISV

-547 KSDHKAKTDSL
+547 KTDHKAKTDSL
-558 ENKVDDAQT
+558 ENKVDEAQT
-567 AKDLVEKAVEELKQ
+567 AKDLAEKTVEELKQ

-603 RTHLNKELSE
+603 RTRLNKELGE

-672 LDASRDAVKHA
+672 LDASRGAVKQA
-683 LIKAQEELK
+683 LTKAQEELK
-692 IAQEELDLANAELK
+692 IAQEELELANGELK

-735 TKDAPILEKLEFIFE
+735 TKDAPILEK
-750 VPKEAPVL
+750 
-758 EKPEFHYEIPKEAP
+758 
-772 VLEKPEFYY
+772 
-781 EVSKEAPVLE
+781 
-791 KPEFHYEVSKEA
+791 
-803 PVLEKPEFKFEVPKD
+803 PEFKFEIPKD
-818 APTVEKLEFDISTLN
+818 APTVEKPEFDISTLN

-844 KEIVVDQKQRP
+844 KEIVVKQKQGA

-860 GENTKSSVA
+860 GENTKSSVV
-869 VGLMVLVASLVLN
+869 VGLVLLAASIIIK
-882 RRKAK
+882 RRKAR

>member
-1 MNKKLT
+1 MLKIKRKSKYNKFYNDIIKKRLEKYIQVNKKLT

-25 THAADVATSE
+25 VHAADSPTPE
-35 QDETSELVTKIKEN
+35 QDAANNLVTKTKEN

-54 NVVKA
+54 DVAKA
-59 KEEVDQANA
+59 KVEADQANA
-68 NVEDKKKEVADKN
+68 NVEAKKKEAADKS
-81 DKVTKVHKKV
+81 DKVTKADEKV
-91 EEMQKDVDSVEKVM
+91 EEKQKDFDSVEKVT
-105 PDKIKEALSKVD
+105 PDKIKEAQSKVD
-117 NIKENKAKAE
+117 NIKEDKAKAE
-127 ALKLQAE
+127 TLKLQAE

-140 DKDIARKGQ
+140 DKDIARKTQ
-149 EAENN
+149 EAENK
-154 LQEAAE
+154 LKEAAE
-160 KQEKIKDIEKQLS
+160 KQEQIKDIEKQL
-173 KLKDSTK
+173 KELKDSTK

-186 VEKELATRDL
+186 IEKEQTTKDL
-196 ENAKADLEKHKK
+196 ENAKNDLEKHKK
-208 ELEEAITSDA
+208 ELEEAIKSDA
-218 KKNKEIEKL
+218 KQNEEIEKL
-227 AKKVEEQ
+227 VKKVEEQ
-234 KEKVNEIERKLERAK
+234 NKKVKEIEKKLELAK
-249 QDEIKA
+249 QAESKA

-278 FVRRFNEFKANPSVE
+278 FMRRFNEFKANPSVE
-293 TFKRAVEAEQEDK
+293 SFNRVVEAEQADK
-306 ENILK
+306 ENVLK

-326 LKNMSKE
+326 LKNMSDK

-339 QYFTYLLN
+339 QYFTHLLN
-347 QVREQFGLSPNKYNL
+347 QVREQFGLPPHKYNL
-362 NTQRFADDIARIAIR
+362 NTQKFADEIARIAMEG
-377 DKYDKERQYIK
+377 KFDKERQYIK
-388 GIKEAAKLHG
+388 GIKEAARLHG
-398 LNDRGN
+398 LSDRGN
-404 DYENKEYNYAPL
+404 DYENKEYSYAPI

-422 SRRYLFDILH
+422 SRRYLFDIL
-432 NSVQKFVYSGKAN
+432 
-445 GHYGD
+445 GD
-450 ASFLLGNQ
+450 ASFLLGAQ

-463 NFIPTLKTSEGNT
+463 SFIPTPKKSEGNT
-476 LVKLSV
+476 LVKISV

-547 KSDHKAKTDSL
+547 KTDHKAKTDSL
-558 ENKVDDAQT
+558 ENKVDEAQT
-567 AKDLVEKAVEELKQ
+567 AKDLAEKTVEKLKQ

-603 RTHLNKELSE
+603 RTRLNKELGE

-672 LDASRDAVKHA
+672 LDASRGAVKQA
-683 LIKAQEELK
+683 LTKAQEELK
-692 IAQEELDLANAELK
+692 IAQEELELANGELK

-735 TKDAPILEKLEFIFE
+735 TKDAPILEK
-750 VPKEAPVL
+750 
-758 EKPEFHYEIPKEAP
+758 
-772 VLEKPEFYY
+772 
-781 EVSKEAPVLE
+781 
-791 KPEFHYEVSKEA
+791 
-803 PVLEKPEFKFEVPKD
+803 PEFKFEISKD
-818 APTVEKLEFDISTLN
+818 APTVEKPEFDISTLN

-844 KEIVVDQKQRP
+844 KEIVVNQKQGA

-860 GENTKSSVA
+860 GENTKSSVV
-869 VGLMVLVASLVLN
+869 VGLVLLAASIIIK
-882 RRKAK
+882 RRKAR

>member
-1 MNKKLT
+1 MLKIKRKSKYNKFYNDIIKKRLEKYIQVNKKLT

-25 THAADVATSE
+25 VHAADSPTPE
-35 QDETSELVTKIKEN
+35 QDAANNLVTKTKEN

-54 NVVKA
+54 DVAKA
-59 KEEVDQANA
+59 KVEADQANA
-68 NVEDKKKEVADKN
+68 NVEAKKKEAADKS
-81 DKVTKVHKKV
+81 DKVTKADEKV
-91 EEMQKDVDSVEKVM
+91 EEKQKDFDSVEKVT
-105 PDKIKEALSKVD
+105 PDKIKEAQSKVD
-117 NIKENKAKAE
+117 NIKEDKAKAE
-127 ALKLQAE
+127 TLKLQAE

-140 DKDIARKGQ
+140 DKDIARKTQ
-149 EAENN
+149 EAENK
-154 LQEAAE
+154 LKEAAE
-160 KQEKIKDIEKQLS
+160 KQEQIKDIEKQL
-173 KLKDSTK
+173 KELKDSTK

-186 VEKELATRDL
+186 IEKEQATQDL
-196 ENAKADLEKHKK
+196 ENAKNDLEKHKK
-208 ELEEAITSDA
+208 ELEEVIKSDA
-218 KKNKEIEKL
+218 KQNEEIEKL
-227 AKKVEEQ
+227 VKKVEEQ
-234 KEKVNEIERKLERAK
+234 NKKVKEIEKKLELAK
-249 QDEIKA
+249 QAESKA

-293 TFKRAVEAEQEDK
+293 SFNRVVEAEQADK
-306 ENILK
+306 ENVLK

-326 LKNMSKE
+326 LKNMSDK

-339 QYFTYLLN
+339 QYFTHLLN
-347 QVREQFGLSPNKYNL
+347 QVREQFGLPPHKYNL
-362 NTQRFADDIARIAIR
+362 NTQKFADEIARIAMEG
-377 DKYDKERQYIK
+377 KFDKERQYIK
-388 GIKEAAKLHG
+388 GIKEAARLHG
-398 LNDRGN
+398 LSDRGN
-404 DYENKEYNYAPL
+404 DYENKEYSCAPI

-432 NSVQKFVYSGKAN
+432 NSVQKFFYSGKTN

-450 ASFLLGNQ
+450 ASFLLGAQ

-463 NFIPTLKTSEGNT
+463 SFIPTPKKSEGNT
-476 LVKLSV
+476 LVKISV

-528 NTGKIQSELNDA
+528 NTGKIQSELNDV

-547 KSDHKAKTDSL
+547 KTDHKAKTDSL
-558 ENKVDDAQT
+558 ENKVDEAQT
-567 AKDLVEKAVEELKQ
+567 AKDLAEKTVEKLKQ

-598 AETAK
+598 AETEK
-603 RTHLNKELSE
+603 RTRLNKELGE

-672 LDASRDAVKHA
+672 LDASRGAVKQA
-683 LIKAQEELK
+683 LTKAQEELK
-692 IAQEELDLANAELK
+692 IAQEELELANGELK

-735 TKDAPILEKLEFIFE
+735 TKDAPILEK
-750 VPKEAPVL
+750 
-758 EKPEFHYEIPKEAP
+758 
-772 VLEKPEFYY
+772 
-781 EVSKEAPVLE
+781 
-791 KPEFHYEVSKEA
+791 
-803 PVLEKPEFKFEVPKD
+803 PEFKFEIPKD
-818 APTVEKLEFDISTLN
+818 ALTVEKPEFDISTLN

-844 KEIVVDQKQRP
+844 KEIVVNQKQGA

-860 GENTKSSVA
+860 GENTKSSVV
-869 VGLMVLVASLVLN
+869 VGLVLLAASIIIK
-882 RRKAK
+882 RRKAR

>member
-25 THAADVATSE
+25 VHAADSPTPE
-35 QDETSELVTKIKEN
+35 QDATNNLVTKTKEN

-54 NVVKA
+54 DVAKA
-59 KEEVDQANA
+59 KVEADQANA
-68 NVEDKKKEVADKN
+68 NVEAKKKEAADKS
-81 DKVTKVHKKV
+81 DKVTKADEKV
-91 EEMQKDVDSVEKVM
+91 EEKQKDFDSVEKVT
-105 PDKIKEALSKVD
+105 PDKIKEAQSKVD
-117 NIKENKAKAE
+117 NIKEDKAKAE
-127 ALKLQAE
+127 TLKLQAE

-140 DKDIARKGQ
+140 DKDIARKTQ
-149 EAENN
+149 EAENK
-154 LQEAAE
+154 LKEAAE
-160 KQEKIKDIEKQLS
+160 KQEQIKDIEKQL
-173 KLKDSTK
+173 KELKDSTK

-186 VEKELATRDL
+186 IEKEQATKDL
-196 ENAKADLEKHKK
+196 ENAKNDLEKHKK
-208 ELEEAITSDA
+208 ELEEAIKSDA
-218 KKNKEIEKL
+218 KQNEEIEKL
-227 AKKVEEQ
+227 VKKVEEQ
-234 KEKVNEIERKLERAK
+234 NEKVKEIEKKLELAK
-249 QDEIKA
+249 QAETKA

-293 TFKRAVEAEQEDK
+293 SFNRVVEAEQADK
-306 ENILK
+306 ENVLK

-326 LKNMSKE
+326 LKNMSDK

-339 QYFTYLLN
+339 QYFTHLLN
-347 QVREQFGLSPNKYNL
+347 QVREQFGLPPHKYNL
-362 NTQRFADDIARIAIR
+362 NTQKFADEIARIAMEG
-377 DKYDKERQYIK
+377 KFDKERQYIK
-388 GIKEAAKLHG
+388 GIKEAARLHG
-398 LNDRGN
+398 LSDRGN
-404 DYENKEYNYAPL
+404 DYENKEYSYAPI

-432 NSVQKFVYSGKAN
+432 NSVQKFFYSGKTN

-450 ASFLLGNQ
+450 ASFLLGAQ

-463 NFIPTLKTSEGNT
+463 SFIPTPKKSEGNT
-476 LVKLSV
+476 LVKISV

-547 KSDHKAKTDSL
+547 KTDHKAKTDSL
-558 ENKVDDAQT
+558 ENKVDEAQT
-567 AKDLVEKAVEELKQ
+567 AKDLAEKTVEKLKQ

-598 AETAK
+598 VETEK
-603 RTHLNKELSE
+603 RTRLNKELGE

-672 LDASRDAVKHA
+672 LDASRGAVKQA
-683 LIKAQEELK
+683 LTKAQEELK
-692 IAQEELDLANAELK
+692 IAQEELELANGELK

-735 TKDAPILEKLEFIFE
+735 TKDAPILEK
-750 VPKEAPVL
+750 
-758 EKPEFHYEIPKEAP
+758 
-772 VLEKPEFYY
+772 
-781 EVSKEAPVLE
+781 
-791 KPEFHYEVSKEA
+791 
-803 PVLEKPEFKFEVPKD
+803 PEFKFEIPKD
-818 APTVEKLEFDISTLN
+818 APTVEKPEFDISTLN

-844 KEIVVDQKQRP
+844 KEIVVNQKQGA

-860 GENTKSSVA
+860 GENTKSSVV
-869 VGLMVLVASLVLN
+869 VGLVLLAASIIIK
-882 RRKAK
+882 RRKAR

>member
-1 MNKKLT
+1 MLKIKRKSKYNKFYNDIIKKRLEKYIQVNKKLT

-17 GGVVFAQD
+17 GVVVFAQD
-25 THAADVATSE
+25 VHAADSPTPE
-35 QDETSELVTKIKEN
+35 QDAANNLVTKTKEN

-54 NVVKA
+54 DVAKA
-59 KEEVDQANA
+59 KVEADQANA
-68 NVEDKKKEVADKN
+68 NVKAKKKEAADKS
-81 DKVTKVHKKV
+81 DKVTKADEKV
-91 EEMQKDVDSVEKVM
+91 EEKQKDFDSVEKVT
-105 PDKIKEALSKVD
+105 PDKIKEAQSKVD
-117 NIKENKAKAE
+117 NIKEDKAKAE
-127 ALKLQAE
+127 TLKLQAE

-140 DKDIARKGQ
+140 DKDIARKTQ
-149 EAENN
+149 EAENK
-154 LQEAAE
+154 LKEAAE
-160 KQEKIKDIEKQLS
+160 KQEQIKDIEKQL
-173 KLKDSTK
+173 KELKDSTK

-186 VEKELATRDL
+186 IEKEQATQDL
-196 ENAKADLEKHKK
+196 ENAKNDLEKHKK
-208 ELEEAITSDA
+208 ELEEVIKSDA
-218 KKNKEIEKL
+218 KQNEEIEKL
-227 AKKVEEQ
+227 VKKVEEQ
-234 KEKVNEIERKLERAK
+234 NKKVKEIEKKLELAK
-249 QDEIKA
+249 QAESKA

-293 TFKRAVEAEQEDK
+293 SFNRVVEAEQADK
-306 ENILK
+306 ENVLK

-326 LKNMSKE
+326 LKNMSDK

-339 QYFTYLLN
+339 QYFTHLLN
-347 QVREQFGLSPNKYNL
+347 QVREQFGLPPHKYNL
-362 NTQRFADDIARIAIR
+362 NTQKFADEIARIAMEG
-377 DKYDKERQYIK
+377 KFDKERQYIK
-388 GIKEAAKLHG
+388 GIKEAARLHG
-398 LNDRGN
+398 LSDRGN
-404 DYENKEYNYAPL
+404 DYENKEYSYAPI

-432 NSVQKFVYSGKAN
+432 NSVQKFFYSGKTN

-450 ASFLLGNQ
+450 ASFLLGAQ

-463 NFIPTLKTSEGNT
+463 SFIPTPKKSEGNT
-476 LVKLSV
+476 LVKISV

-547 KSDHKAKTDSL
+547 KTDHKAKTDSL
-558 ENKVDDAQT
+558 ENKVDEAQT
-567 AKDLVEKAVEELKQ
+567 AKDLAEKTVEKLKQ

-598 AETAK
+598 AETEK
-603 RTHLNKELSE
+603 RTRLNKELGE

-648 LEAQIDEI
+648 LEVQIDEI

-672 LDASRDAVKHA
+672 LDASRGAVKQA
-683 LIKAQEELK
+683 LTKAQEELK
-692 IAQEELDLANAELK
+692 IAQEELELANGELK

-735 TKDAPILEKLEFIFE
+735 TKDAPILEK
-750 VPKEAPVL
+750 
-758 EKPEFHYEIPKEAP
+758 
-772 VLEKPEFYY
+772 
-781 EVSKEAPVLE
+781 
-791 KPEFHYEVSKEA
+791 
-803 PVLEKPEFKFEVPKD
+803 PEFKFEIPKD
-818 APTVEKLEFDISTLN
+818 ALTVEKPEFDISTLN

-844 KEIVVDQKQRP
+844 KEIVVNQKQGA

-860 GENTKSSVA
+860 GENTKSSVV
-869 VGLMVLVASLVLN
+869 VGLVLLAASIIIK
-882 RRKAK
+882 RRKAR

>member
-1 MNKKLT
+1 MLKIKRKSKYNKFYNDIIKKRLEKYIQVNKKLT

-25 THAADVATSE
+25 VHAADSPTPE
-35 QDETSELVTKIKEN
+35 QDAANNLVTKTKEN

-54 NVVKA
+54 DVAKA
-59 KEEVDQANA
+59 KVEADQANA
-68 NVEDKKKEVADKN
+68 NVEAKKKEAADKS
-81 DKVTKVHKKV
+81 DKVTKADEKV
-91 EEMQKDVDSVEKVM
+91 EEKQKDFDSVEKVT
-105 PDKIKEALSKVD
+105 PDKIKEAQSKVD
-117 NIKENKAKAE
+117 NIKEDKAKAE
-127 ALKLQAE
+127 TLKLQAE

-140 DKDIARKGQ
+140 DKDIARKTQ
-149 EAENN
+149 EAENK
-154 LQEAAE
+154 LKEAAE
-160 KQEKIKDIEKQLS
+160 KQEQIKDIEKQL
-173 KLKDSTK
+173 KELKDSTK

-186 VEKELATRDL
+186 IEKEQATKDL
-196 ENAKADLEKHKK
+196 ENAKNDLEKHKK
-208 ELEEAITSDA
+208 ELEEAIKSDA
-218 KKNKEIEKL
+218 KQNEEIEKL
-227 AKKVEEQ
+227 VKKVEEQ
-234 KEKVNEIERKLERAK
+234 NKKVKEIEKKLELAK
-249 QDEIKA
+249 QAESKA

-293 TFKRAVEAEQEDK
+293 SFNRVVEAEQADK
-306 ENILK
+306 ENVLK

-326 LKNMSKE
+326 LKNMSDK

-339 QYFTYLLN
+339 QYFTHLLN
-347 QVREQFGLSPNKYNL
+347 QVREQFGLPPHKYNL
-362 NTQRFADDIARIAIR
+362 NTQKFADEIARIAMEG
-377 DKYDKERQYIK
+377 KFDKERQYIK
-388 GIKEAAKLHG
+388 GIKEAARLHG
-398 LNDRGN
+398 LSDRGN
-404 DYENKEYNYAPL
+404 DYENKEYSYAPI

-432 NSVQKFVYSGKAN
+432 NSVQKFFYSGKTN

-450 ASFLLGNQ
+450 ASFLLGAQ

-463 NFIPTLKTSEGNT
+463 SFIPTPKKSEGNT
-476 LVKLSV
+476 LVKISV

-547 KSDHKAKTDSL
+547 KTDHKAKTDSL
-558 ENKVDDAQT
+558 ENKVDEAQT
-567 AKDLVEKAVEELKQ
+567 AKDLAEKTVEKLKQ

-603 RTHLNKELSE
+603 RTRLNKELGE

-672 LDASRDAVKHA
+672 LDASRGAVKQA
-683 LIKAQEELK
+683 LTKAQEEL
-692 IAQEELDLANAELK
+692 ELANGELK

-735 TKDAPILEKLEFIFE
+735 TKDAPILEK
-750 VPKEAPVL
+750 
-758 EKPEFHYEIPKEAP
+758 
-772 VLEKPEFYY
+772 
-781 EVSKEAPVLE
+781 
-791 KPEFHYEVSKEA
+791 
-803 PVLEKPEFKFEVPKD
+803 PEFKFEISKD
-818 APTVEKLEFDISTLN
+818 APTVEKPEFDISTLN

-844 KEIVVDQKQRP
+844 KEIVVNQKQGA

-860 GENTKSSVA
+860 GENTKSSVV
-869 VGLMVLVASLVLN
+869 VGLVLLAASIIIK
-882 RRKAK
+882 RRKAR

>member
-1 MNKKLT
+1 MLKIKRKSKYNKFYNDIIKKRLEKYIQVNKKLT

-25 THAADVATSE
+25 VHAADSPTPE
-35 QDETSELVTKIKEN
+35 QDAANNLVTKTKEN

-54 NVVKA
+54 DVAKA
-59 KEEVDQANA
+59 KVEADQANA
-68 NVEDKKKEVADKN
+68 NVEAKKKEAADKS
-81 DKVTKVHKKV
+81 DKVTKADEKV
-91 EEMQKDVDSVEKVM
+91 EEKQKDFDSVEKVT
-105 PDKIKEALSKVD
+105 PDKIKEAQSKVD
-117 NIKENKAKAE
+117 NIKEDKAKAE
-127 ALKLQAE
+127 TLKLQAE

-140 DKDIARKGQ
+140 DKDIARKTQ
-149 EAENN
+149 EAENK
-154 LQEAAE
+154 LKEAAE
-160 KQEKIKDIEKQLS
+160 KQEQIKDIEKQL
-173 KLKDSTK
+173 KELKDSTK

-186 VEKELATRDL
+186 IEKEQATQDL
-196 ENAKADLEKHKK
+196 ENAKNDLEKHKK
-208 ELEEAITSDA
+208 ELEEVIKSDA
-218 KKNKEIEKL
+218 KQNEEIEKL
-227 AKKVEEQ
+227 VKKVEEQ
-234 KEKVNEIERKLERAK
+234 NKKVKEIEKKLELAK
-249 QDEIKA
+249 QAESKA

-293 TFKRAVEAEQEDK
+293 SFNRVVEAEQADK
-306 ENILK
+306 ENVLK

-326 LKNMSKE
+326 LKNMSDK

-339 QYFTYLLN
+339 QYFTHLLN
-347 QVREQFGLSPNKYNL
+347 QVREQFGLPPHKYNL
-362 NTQRFADDIARIAIR
+362 NTQKFADEIARIAMEG
-377 DKYDKERQYIK
+377 KFDKERQYIK
-388 GIKEAAKLHG
+388 GIKEAARLHG
-398 LNDRGN
+398 LSDRGN
-404 DYENKEYNYAPL
+404 DYENKEYSYAPI

-432 NSVQKFVYSGKAN
+432 NSVQKFFYSGKTN

-450 ASFLLGNQ
+450 ASFLLGAQ

-463 NFIPTLKTSEGNT
+463 SFIPTPKKSEGNT
-476 LVKLSV
+476 LVKISV

-547 KSDHKAKTDSL
+547 KTDHKAKTDSL
-558 ENKVDDAQT
+558 ENKVDEAQT
-567 AKDLVEKAVEELKQ
+567 AKDLAEKTVEKLKQ

-598 AETAK
+598 AETEK
-603 RTHLNKELSE
+603 RTRLNKELGE

-648 LEAQIDEI
+648 LEVQIDEI

-672 LDASRDAVKHA
+672 LDASRGAVKQA
-683 LIKAQEELK
+683 LTKAQEELK
-692 IAQEELDLANAELK
+692 IAQEELELANGELK

-735 TKDAPILEKLEFIFE
+735 TKDAPILEK
-750 VPKEAPVL
+750 
-758 EKPEFHYEIPKEAP
+758 
-772 VLEKPEFYY
+772 
-781 EVSKEAPVLE
+781 
-791 KPEFHYEVSKEA
+791 
-803 PVLEKPEFKFEVPKD
+803 PEFKFEIPKD
-818 APTVEKLEFDISTLN
+818 ALTVEKPEFDISTLN

-844 KEIVVDQKQRP
+844 KEIVVNQKQGA

-860 GENTKSSVA
+860 GENTKSSVV
-869 VGLMVLVASLVLN
+869 VGLVLLAASIIIK
-882 RRKAK
+882 RRKAR

>member
-1 MNKKLT
+1 MLKIKRKSKYNKFYNDIIKKRLEKYIQVNKKLT

-25 THAADVATSE
+25 VHAADSPTPE
-35 QDETSELVTKIKEN
+35 QDAANNLVTKTKEN

-54 NVVKA
+54 DVAKA
-59 KEEVDQANA
+59 KVEADQANA
-68 NVEDKKKEVADKN
+68 NVEAKKKEAADKS
-81 DKVTKVHKKV
+81 DKVTKADEKV
-91 EEMQKDVDSVEKVM
+91 EEKQKDFDSVEKVT
-105 PDKIKEALSKVD
+105 PDKIKEAQSKVD
-117 NIKENKAKAE
+117 NIKEDKAKAE
-127 ALKLQAE
+127 TLKLQAE

-140 DKDIARKGQ
+140 DKDIARKTQ
-149 EAENN
+149 EAENK
-154 LQEAAE
+154 LKEAAE
-160 KQEKIKDIEKQLS
+160 KQEQIKDIEKQL
-173 KLKDSTK
+173 KELKDSTK

-186 VEKELATRDL
+186 IEKEQATKDL
-196 ENAKADLEKHKK
+196 ENAKNDLEKHKK
-208 ELEEAITSDA
+208 ELEEAIKSDA
-218 KKNKEIEKL
+218 KQNEEIEKL
-227 AKKVEEQ
+227 VKKVEEQ
-234 KEKVNEIERKLERAK
+234 NKKVKEIEKKLELAK
-249 QDEIKA
+249 QAESKA

-278 FVRRFNEFKANPSVE
+278 FMRRFNEFKANPSVE
-293 TFKRAVEAEQEDK
+293 SFNRVVEAEQADK
-306 ENILK
+306 ENVLK

-326 LKNMSKE
+326 LKNMSDK

-339 QYFTYLLN
+339 QYFTHLLN
-347 QVREQFGLSPNKYNL
+347 QVREQFGLPPHKYNL
-362 NTQRFADDIARIAIR
+362 NTQKFADEIARIAMEG
-377 DKYDKERQYIK
+377 KFDKERQYIK
-388 GIKEAAKLHG
+388 GIKEAARLHG
-398 LNDRGN
+398 LSDRGN
-404 DYENKEYNYAPL
+404 DYENKEYSYAPI

-432 NSVQKFVYSGKAN
+432 NSVQKFFYSGKTN

-450 ASFLLGNQ
+450 ASFLLGAQ

-463 NFIPTLKTSEGNT
+463 SFIPTPKKSEGNT
-476 LVKLSV
+476 LVKISV

-547 KSDHKAKTDSL
+547 KTDHKAKTDSL
-558 ENKVDDAQT
+558 ENKVDEAQT
-567 AKDLVEKAVEELKQ
+567 AKDLAEKTVEKLKQ

-603 RTHLNKELSE
+603 RTRLNKELGE

-672 LDASRDAVKHA
+672 LDASRGAVKQA
-683 LIKAQEELK
+683 LTKAQEELK
-692 IAQEELDLANAELK
+692 IAQEELELANGELK

-717 RYKTIKKQY
+717 GYKTIKKQY

-735 TKDAPILEKLEFIFE
+735 TKDAPILEK
-750 VPKEAPVL
+750 
-758 EKPEFHYEIPKEAP
+758 
-772 VLEKPEFYY
+772 
-781 EVSKEAPVLE
+781 
-791 KPEFHYEVSKEA
+791 
-803 PVLEKPEFKFEVPKD
+803 PEFKFEISKD
-818 APTVEKLEFDISTLN
+818 APTVEKPEFDISTLN

-844 KEIVVDQKQRP
+844 KEIVVNQKQGA

-860 GENTKSSVA
+860 GENTKSSVV
-869 VGLMVLVASLVLN
+869 VGLVLLAASIIIK
-882 RRKAK
+882 RRKAR

>member
-1 MNKKLT
+1 MLKIKRKSKYNKFYNDIIKKRLEKYIQVNKKLT

-25 THAADVATSE
+25 VHAADSPTPE
-35 QDETSELVTKIKEN
+35 QDAANNLVTKTKEN

-54 NVVKA
+54 DVAKA
-59 KEEVDQANA
+59 KVEADQANA
-68 NVEDKKKEVADKN
+68 NVEAKKKEAADKS
-81 DKVTKVHKKV
+81 DKVTKADEKV
-91 EEMQKDVDSVEKVM
+91 EEKQKDFDSVEKVT
-105 PDKIKEALSKVD
+105 PDKIKEAQSKVD
-117 NIKENKAKAE
+117 NIKEDKAKAE
-127 ALKLQAE
+127 TLKLQAE

-140 DKDIARKGQ
+140 DKDIARKTQ
-149 EAENN
+149 EAENK
-154 LQEAAE
+154 LKEAAE
-160 KQEKIKDIEKQLS
+160 KQEQIKDIEKQL
-173 KLKDSTK
+173 KELKDSTK

-186 VEKELATRDL
+186 IEKEQATKDL
-196 ENAKADLEKHKK
+196 ENAKNDLEKHKK
-208 ELEEAITSDA
+208 ELEEAIKSDA
-218 KKNKEIEKL
+218 KQNEEIEKL
-227 AKKVEEQ
+227 VKKVEEQ
-234 KEKVNEIERKLERAK
+234 NKKVKEIEKKLELAK
-249 QDEIKA
+249 QAESKA

-293 TFKRAVEAEQEDK
+293 SFNRVVEAEQADK
-306 ENILK
+306 ENVLK

-326 LKNMSKE
+326 LKNMSDK

-339 QYFTYLLN
+339 QYFTHLLN
-347 QVREQFGLSPNKYNL
+347 QVREQFGLPPHKYNL
-362 NTQRFADDIARIAIR
+362 NTQKFADEIARIAMEG
-377 DKYDKERQYIK
+377 KFDKERQYIK
-388 GIKEAAKLHG
+388 GIKEAARLHG
-398 LNDRGN
+398 LSDRGN
-404 DYENKEYNYAPL
+404 DYENKEYSYAPI

-432 NSVQKFVYSGKAN
+432 NSVQKFFYSGKTN

-450 ASFLLGNQ
+450 ASFLLGAQ

-463 NFIPTLKTSEGNT
+463 SFIPTPKKSEGNT
-476 LVKLSV
+476 LVKISV

-547 KSDHKAKTDSL
+547 KTDHKAKTDSL
-558 ENKVDDAQT
+558 ENKVDEAQT
-567 AKDLVEKAVEELKQ
+567 AKDLAEKTVEKLKQ

-598 AETAK
+598 VETEK
-603 RTHLNKELSE
+603 RTRLNKELGE

-672 LDASRDAVKHA
+672 LDASRGAVKQA
-683 LIKAQEELK
+683 LTKAQEELK
-692 IAQEELDLANAELK
+692 IAQEELELANGELK

-735 TKDAPILEKLEFIFE
+735 TKDAPILEK
-750 VPKEAPVL
+750 
-758 EKPEFHYEIPKEAP
+758 
-772 VLEKPEFYY
+772 
-781 EVSKEAPVLE
+781 
-791 KPEFHYEVSKEA
+791 
-803 PVLEKPEFKFEVPKD
+803 PEFKFEISKD
-818 APTVEKLEFDISTLN
+818 APTVEKPEFDISTLN

-838 TTKAKE
+838 TIKAKE
-844 KEIVVDQKQRP
+844 KEIVVNQKQGA

-860 GENTKSSVA
+860 GENTKSSVV
-869 VGLMVLVASLVLN
+869 VGLVLLAASIIIK
-882 RRKAK
+882 RRKAR

>member
-1 MNKKLT
+1 MLKIKRKSKYNKFYNDIIKKRLEKYIQVNKKLT

-25 THAADVATSE
+25 VHAADSPTPE
-35 QDETSELVTKIKEN
+35 QDATNNLVTKTKEN

-54 NVVKA
+54 DVAKA
-59 KEEVDQANA
+59 KVEADQANA
-68 NVEDKKKEVADKN
+68 NVEAKKKEAADKS
-81 DKVTKVHKKV
+81 DKVTKADEKV
-91 EEMQKDVDSVEKVM
+91 EEKQKDFDSVEKVT
-105 PDKIKEALSKVD
+105 PDKIKEAQSKVD
-117 NIKENKAKAE
+117 NIKEDKAKAE
-127 ALKLQAE
+127 TLKLQAE

-140 DKDIARKGQ
+140 DKDIARKTQ
-149 EAENN
+149 EAENK
-154 LQEAAE
+154 LKEAAE
-160 KQEKIKDIEKQLS
+160 KQEQIKDIEKQL
-173 KLKDSTK
+173 KELKDSTK

-186 VEKELATRDL
+186 IEKEQATKDL
-196 ENAKADLEKHKK
+196 ENAKNDLEKHKK
-208 ELEEAITSDA
+208 ELEEAIKSDA
-218 KKNKEIEKL
+218 KQNEEIEKL
-227 AKKVEEQ
+227 VKKVEEQ
-234 KEKVNEIERKLERAK
+234 NKKVKEIEKKLELAK
-249 QDEIKA
+249 QAESKA

-293 TFKRAVEAEQEDK
+293 SFNRVVEAEQADK
-306 ENILK
+306 ENVLK

-326 LKNMSKE
+326 LKNMSDK

-339 QYFTYLLN
+339 QYFTHLLN
-347 QVREQFGLSPNKYNL
+347 QVREQFGLPPHKYNL
-362 NTQRFADDIARIAIR
+362 NTQKFADEIARIAMEG
-377 DKYDKERQYIK
+377 KFDKERQYIK
-388 GIKEAAKLHG
+388 GIKEAARLHG
-398 LNDRGN
+398 LSDRGN
-404 DYENKEYNYAPL
+404 DYENKEYSYAPI

-432 NSVQKFVYSGKAN
+432 NSVQKFFYSGKTN

-450 ASFLLGNQ
+450 ASFLLGAQ

-463 NFIPTLKTSEGNT
+463 SFIPTPKKSEGNT
-476 LVKLSV
+476 LVKISV
-482 ISVSQ
+482 ISISQ

-547 KSDHKAKTDSL
+547 KTDHKAKTDSL
-558 ENKVDDAQT
+558 ENKVDEAQT
-567 AKDLVEKAVEELKQ
+567 AKDLAEKTVEKLKQ

-603 RTHLNKELSE
+603 RTRLNKELGE

-672 LDASRDAVKHA
+672 LDASRGAVKQA
-683 LIKAQEELK
+683 LTKAQEELK
-692 IAQEELDLANAELK
+692 IAQEELELANGELK

-726 ELGDYLHAT
+726 KLGDYLHAT
-735 TKDAPILEKLEFIFE
+735 TKDAPILEK
-750 VPKEAPVL
+750 
-758 EKPEFHYEIPKEAP
+758 
-772 VLEKPEFYY
+772 
-781 EVSKEAPVLE
+781 
-791 KPEFHYEVSKEA
+791 
-803 PVLEKPEFKFEVPKD
+803 PEFKFEIPKD
-818 APTVEKLEFDISTLN
+818 VPTVEKPEFDISTLN

-844 KEIVVDQKQRP
+844 KEIVVNQKQGA

-860 GENTKSSVA
+860 GENTKSSVV
-869 VGLMVLVASLVLN
+869 VGLVLLAASIIIK
-882 RRKAK
+882 RRKAR

>member
-25 THAADVATSE
+25 VHAADSPTPE
-35 QDETSELVTKIKEN
+35 QDATNNLVTKTKEN

-54 NVVKA
+54 DVAKA
-59 KEEVDQANA
+59 KVEADQANA
-68 NVEDKKKEVADKN
+68 NVEAKKKEAADKS
-81 DKVTKVHKKV
+81 DKVTKADEKV
-91 EEMQKDVDSVEKVM
+91 EEKQKDFDSVEKVT
-105 PDKIKEALSKVD
+105 PDKIKEAQSKVD
-117 NIKENKAKAE
+117 NIKEDKAKAE
-127 ALKLQAE
+127 TLKLQAE

-140 DKDIARKGQ
+140 DKDIARKTQ
-149 EAENN
+149 EAENK
-154 LQEAAE
+154 LKEAAE
-160 KQEKIKDIEKQLS
+160 KQEQIKDIEKQL
-173 KLKDSTK
+173 KELKDSTK

-186 VEKELATRDL
+186 IEKEQATKDL
-196 ENAKADLEKHKK
+196 ENAKNDLEKHKK
-208 ELEEAITSDA
+208 ELEEAIKSDA
-218 KKNKEIEKL
+218 KQNEEIEKL
-227 AKKVEEQ
+227 VKKVEEQ
-234 KEKVNEIERKLERAK
+234 NKKVKEIEKKLELAK
-249 QDEIKA
+249 QAESKA

-293 TFKRAVEAEQEDK
+293 SFNRVVEAEQADK
-306 ENILK
+306 ENVLK

-326 LKNMSKE
+326 LKNMSDK

-339 QYFTYLLN
+339 QYFTHLLN
-347 QVREQFGLSPNKYNL
+347 QVREQFGLPPHKYNL
-362 NTQRFADDIARIAIR
+362 NTQKFADEIARIAMEG
-377 DKYDKERQYIK
+377 KFDKERQYIK
-388 GIKEAAKLHG
+388 GIKEAARLHG
-398 LNDRGN
+398 LSDRGN
-404 DYENKEYNYAPL
+404 DYENKEYSYAPI

-432 NSVQKFVYSGKAN
+432 NSVQKFFYSGKTN

-450 ASFLLGNQ
+450 ASFLLGAQ

-463 NFIPTLKTSEGNT
+463 SFIPTPKKSEGNT
-476 LVKLSV
+476 LVKISV

-547 KSDHKAKTDSL
+547 KTDHKAKTDSL
-558 ENKVDDAQT
+558 ENKVDEAQT
-567 AKDLVEKAVEELKQ
+567 AKDLAEKTVEKLKQ

-603 RTHLNKELSE
+603 RTRLNKELGE

-662 ATTELEDQQR
+662 ATTELENQQR
-672 LDASRDAVKHA
+672 LDASRGAVKQA
-683 LIKAQEELK
+683 LTKAQEELK
-692 IAQEELDLANAELK
+692 IAQEELELANGELK

-735 TKDAPILEKLEFIFE
+735 TKDAPILEK
-750 VPKEAPVL
+750 
-758 EKPEFHYEIPKEAP
+758 
-772 VLEKPEFYY
+772 
-781 EVSKEAPVLE
+781 
-791 KPEFHYEVSKEA
+791 
-803 PVLEKPEFKFEVPKD
+803 PEFKFEIPKD
-818 APTVEKLEFDISTLN
+818 APTVEKPEFDISTLN

-844 KEIVVDQKQRP
+844 KEIVVKQKQGA

-860 GENTKSSVA
+860 GENTKSSVV
-869 VGLMVLVASLVLN
+869 VGLVLLAASIIIK
-882 RRKAK
+882 RRKAR

>member
-1 MNKKLT
+1 MLKIKRKSKYNKFYNDIIKKRLEKYIQVNKKLT

-17 GGVVFAQD
+17 GVVVFAQD
-25 THAADVATSE
+25 VHAADSPTPE
-35 QDETSELVTKIKEN
+35 QDAANNLVTKTKEN

-54 NVVKA
+54 DVAKA
-59 KEEVDQANA
+59 KVEADQANA
-68 NVEDKKKEVADKN
+68 NVEAKKKEAADKS
-81 DKVTKVHKKV
+81 DKVTKADEKV
-91 EEMQKDVDSVEKVM
+91 EEKQQDVDSVEKVT
-105 PDKIKEALSKVD
+105 PDKIKEAQSKVD
-117 NIKENKAKAE
+117 NIKEDKAKAE
-127 ALKLQAE
+127 TLKLQAE

-140 DKDIARKGQ
+140 DKDIARKTQ
-149 EAENN
+149 EAENK
-154 LQEAAE
+154 LKEAAE
-160 KQEKIKDIEKQLS
+160 KQEQIKDIEKQL
-173 KLKDSTK
+173 KELKDSTK

-186 VEKELATRDL
+186 IEKEQATQDL
-196 ENAKADLEKHKK
+196 ENAKNDLEKHKK
-208 ELEEAITSDA
+208 ELEEVIKSDA
-218 KKNKEIEKL
+218 KQNEEIEKL
-227 AKKVEEQ
+227 VKKVEEQ
-234 KEKVNEIERKLERAK
+234 NKKVKEIEKKLELAK
-249 QDEIKA
+249 QAESKA

-293 TFKRAVEAEQEDK
+293 SFNRVVEAEQADK
-306 ENILK
+306 ENVLK

-326 LKNMSKE
+326 LKNMSDK

-339 QYFTYLLN
+339 QYFTHLLN
-347 QVREQFGLSPNKYNL
+347 QVREQFGLPPHKYNL
-362 NTQRFADDIARIAIR
+362 NTQKFADEIARIAMEG
-377 DKYDKERQYIK
+377 KFDKERQYIK
-388 GIKEAAKLHG
+388 GIKEAARLHG
-398 LNDRGN
+398 LSDRGN
-404 DYENKEYNYAPL
+404 DYENKEYSYAPI

-432 NSVQKFVYSGKAN
+432 NSVQKFFYSGKTN

-450 ASFLLGNQ
+450 ASFLLGAQ

-463 NFIPTLKTSEGNT
+463 SFIPTPKKSEGNT
-476 LVKLSV
+476 LVKISV

-547 KSDHKAKTDSL
+547 KTDHKAKTDSL
-558 ENKVDDAQT
+558 ENKVDEAQT
-567 AKDLVEKAVEELKQ
+567 AKDLAEKTVEKLKQ

-598 AETAK
+598 AETEK
-603 RTHLNKELSE
+603 RTRLNKELGE

-648 LEAQIDEI
+648 LEVQIDEI

-672 LDASRDAVKHA
+672 LDASRGAVKQA
-683 LIKAQEELK
+683 LTKAQEELK
-692 IAQEELDLANAELK
+692 IAQEELELANGELK

-735 TKDAPILEKLEFIFE
+735 TKDAPILEK
-750 VPKEAPVL
+750 
-758 EKPEFHYEIPKEAP
+758 
-772 VLEKPEFYY
+772 
-781 EVSKEAPVLE
+781 
-791 KPEFHYEVSKEA
+791 
-803 PVLEKPEFKFEVPKD
+803 PEFKFEIPKD
-818 APTVEKLEFDISTLN
+818 ALTVEKPEFDISTLN

-844 KEIVVDQKQRP
+844 KEIVVNQKQGA

-860 GENTKSSVA
+860 GENTKSSVV
-869 VGLMVLVASLVLN
+869 VGLVLLAASIIIK
-882 RRKAK
+882 RRKAR

>member
-1 MNKKLT
+1 MLKIKRKSKYNKFYNDIIKKRLEKYIQVNKKLT

-25 THAADVATSE
+25 VHAADSPTPE
-35 QDETSELVTKIKEN
+35 QDAANNLVTKTKEN

-54 NVVKA
+54 DVAKA
-59 KEEVDQANA
+59 KVEADQANA
-68 NVEDKKKEVADKN
+68 NVEAKKKEAADKS
-81 DKVTKVHKKV
+81 DKVTKADEKV
-91 EEMQKDVDSVEKVM
+91 EEKQKDFDSVEKVT
-105 PDKIKEALSKVD
+105 PDKIKEAQSKVD
-117 NIKENKAKAE
+117 NIKEDKAKAE
-127 ALKLQAE
+127 TLKLQAE

-140 DKDIARKGQ
+140 DKDIARKTQ
-149 EAENN
+149 EAENK
-154 LQEAAE
+154 LKEAAE
-160 KQEKIKDIEKQLS
+160 KQEQIKDIEKQL
-173 KLKDSTK
+173 KELKDSTK

-186 VEKELATRDL
+186 IEKEQATQDL
-196 ENAKADLEKHKK
+196 ENAKNDLEKHKK
-208 ELEEAITSDA
+208 ELEEAIKSDA
-218 KKNKEIEKL
+218 KQNEEIEKL
-227 AKKVEEQ
+227 VKKVEEQ
-234 KEKVNEIERKLERAK
+234 NKKVKEIEKKLELAK
-249 QDEIKA
+249 QAESKA

-293 TFKRAVEAEQEDK
+293 SFNRVVEAEQADK
-306 ENILK
+306 ENVLK

-326 LKNMSKE
+326 LKNMSDK

-339 QYFTYLLN
+339 QYFTHLLN
-347 QVREQFGLSPNKYNL
+347 QVREQFGLPPHKYNL
-362 NTQRFADDIARIAIR
+362 NTQKFADEIARIAMEG
-377 DKYDKERQYIK
+377 KFDKERQYIK
-388 GIKEAAKLHG
+388 GIKEAARLHG
-398 LNDRGN
+398 LSDRGN
-404 DYENKEYNYAPL
+404 DYENKEYSYAPI

-432 NSVQKFVYSGKAN
+432 NSVQKFFYSGKTN

-450 ASFLLGNQ
+450 ASFLLGAQ

-463 NFIPTLKTSEGNT
+463 SFIPTPKKSEGNT
-476 LVKLSV
+476 LVKISV

-547 KSDHKAKTDSL
+547 KTDHKAKTDSL
-558 ENKVDDAQT
+558 ENKVDEAQT
-567 AKDLVEKAVEELKQ
+567 AKDLAEKTVEKLKQ

-598 AETAK
+598 AETEK
-603 RTHLNKELSE
+603 RTRLNKELGE

-672 LDASRDAVKHA
+672 LDASRGAVKQA
-683 LIKAQEELK
+683 LTKAQEELK
-692 IAQEELDLANAELK
+692 IAQEELELANGELK

-735 TKDAPILEKLEFIFE
+735 TKDAPILEK
-750 VPKEAPVL
+750 
-758 EKPEFHYEIPKEAP
+758 
-772 VLEKPEFYY
+772 
-781 EVSKEAPVLE
+781 
-791 KPEFHYEVSKEA
+791 
-803 PVLEKPEFKFEVPKD
+803 PEFKFEIPKD
-818 APTVEKLEFDISTLN
+818 ALTVEKPEFDISTLN

-844 KEIVVDQKQRP
+844 KEIVVNQKQGA

-860 GENTKSSVA
+860 GENTKSSVV
-869 VGLMVLVASLVLN
+869 VGLVLLAASIIIK
-882 RRKAK
+882 RRKAR

>member
-1 MNKKLT
+1 MLKIKRKSKYNKFYNDIIKKRLEKYIQVNKKLT

-25 THAADVATSE
+25 VHAADSPTPE
-35 QDETSELVTKIKEN
+35 QDATNNLVTKTKEN

-54 NVVKA
+54 DVAKA
-59 KEEVDQANA
+59 KVEADQANA
-68 NVEDKKKEVADKN
+68 NVEAKKKEAADKS
-81 DKVTKVHKKV
+81 DKVTKADEKV
-91 EEMQKDVDSVEKVM
+91 EEKQKDFDSVEKVT
-105 PDKIKEALSKVD
+105 PDKIKEAQSKVD
-117 NIKENKAKAE
+117 NIKEDKAKAE
-127 ALKLQAE
+127 TLKLQAE

-140 DKDIARKGQ
+140 DKDIARKTQ
-149 EAENN
+149 EAENK
-154 LQEAAE
+154 LKEAAE
-160 KQEKIKDIEKQLS
+160 KQEQIKDIEKQL
-173 KLKDSTK
+173 KELKDSTK

-186 VEKELATRDL
+186 IEKEQATKDL
-196 ENAKADLEKHKK
+196 ENAKNDLEKHKK
-208 ELEEAITSDA
+208 ELEEAIKSDA
-218 KKNKEIEKL
+218 KQNEEIEKL
-227 AKKVEEQ
+227 VKKVEEQ
-234 KEKVNEIERKLERAK
+234 NKKVKEIEKKLELAK
-249 QDEIKA
+249 QAESKD

-293 TFKRAVEAEQEDK
+293 SFNRVVEAEQADK
-306 ENILK
+306 ENVLK

-326 LKNMSKE
+326 LKNMSDK

-339 QYFTYLLN
+339 QYFTHLLN
-347 QVREQFGLSPNKYNL
+347 QVREQFGLPPHKYNL
-362 NTQRFADDIARIAIR
+362 NTQKFADEIARIAMEG
-377 DKYDKERQYIK
+377 KFDKERQYIK
-388 GIKEAAKLHG
+388 GIKEAARLHG
-398 LNDRGN
+398 LSDRGN
-404 DYENKEYNYAPL
+404 DYENKEYSYAPI

-432 NSVQKFVYSGKAN
+432 NSVQKFFYSGKTN

-450 ASFLLGNQ
+450 ASFLLGAQ

-463 NFIPTLKTSEGNT
+463 SFIPTPKKSEGNT
-476 LVKLSV
+476 LVKISV

-547 KSDHKAKTDSL
+547 KTDHKAKTDSL
-558 ENKVDDAQT
+558 ENKVDEAQT
-567 AKDLVEKAVEELKQ
+567 AKDLAEKTVEKLKQ

-598 AETAK
+598 VETEK
-603 RTHLNKELSE
+603 HTRLNKELGE

-672 LDASRDAVKHA
+672 LDASRGAVKQA
-683 LIKAQEELK
+683 LTKAQEELK
-692 IAQEELDLANAELK
+692 IAQEELELANGELK

-735 TKDAPILEKLEFIFE
+735 TKDAPILEK
-750 VPKEAPVL
+750 
-758 EKPEFHYEIPKEAP
+758 
-772 VLEKPEFYY
+772 
-781 EVSKEAPVLE
+781 
-791 KPEFHYEVSKEA
+791 
-803 PVLEKPEFKFEVPKD
+803 PEFKFEIPKD
-818 APTVEKLEFDISTLN
+818 APTVEKPEFDISTLN

-844 KEIVVDQKQRP
+844 KEIVVNQKQGA

-860 GENTKSSVA
+860 GENTKSSVV
-869 VGLMVLVASLVLN
+869 VGLVLLAASIIIK
-882 RRKAK
+882 RRKAR

>member
-1 MNKKLT
+1 MLKIKRKSKYNKFYNDIIKKRLEKYIQVNKKLT

-17 GGVVFAQD
+17 GVVVFAQD
-25 THAADVATSE
+25 VHAADSPTPE
-35 QDETSELVTKIKEN
+35 QDAANNLVTKTKEN

-54 NVVKA
+54 DVAKA
-59 KEEVDQANA
+59 KVEADQANA
-68 NVEDKKKEVADKN
+68 NVEAKKKEAADKS
-81 DKVTKVHKKV
+81 DKVTKADEKV
-91 EEMQKDVDSVEKVM
+91 EEKQKDFDSVEKVT
-105 PDKIKEALSKVD
+105 PDKIKEAQSKVD
-117 NIKENKAKAE
+117 NIKEDKAKAE
-127 ALKLQAE
+127 TLKLQAE

-140 DKDIARKGQ
+140 DKDIARKTQ
-149 EAENN
+149 EAENK
-154 LQEAAE
+154 LKEAAE
-160 KQEKIKDIEKQLS
+160 KQEQIKDIEKQL
-173 KLKDSTK
+173 KELKDSTK

-186 VEKELATRDL
+186 IEKEQATQDL
-196 ENAKADLEKHKK
+196 ENAKNDLEKHKK
-208 ELEEAITSDA
+208 ELEEVIKSDA
-218 KKNKEIEKL
+218 KQNEEIEKL
-227 AKKVEEQ
+227 VKKVEEQ
-234 KEKVNEIERKLERAK
+234 NKKVKEIEKKLELAK
-249 QDEIKA
+249 QAESKA

-293 TFKRAVEAEQEDK
+293 SFNRVVEAEQADK
-306 ENILK
+306 ENVLK

-326 LKNMSKE
+326 LKNMSDK

-339 QYFTYLLN
+339 QYFTHLLN
-347 QVREQFGLSPNKYNL
+347 QVREQFGLPPHKYNL
-362 NTQRFADDIARIAIR
+362 NTQKFADEIARIAMEG
-377 DKYDKERQYIK
+377 KFDKERQYIK
-388 GIKEAAKLHG
+388 GIKEAARLHG
-398 LNDRGN
+398 LSDRGN
-404 DYENKEYNYAPL
+404 DYENKEYSYAPI

-432 NSVQKFVYSGKAN
+432 NSVQKFFYSGKTN

-450 ASFLLGNQ
+450 ASFLLGAQ

-463 NFIPTLKTSEGNT
+463 SFIPTPKKSEGNT
-476 LVKLSV
+476 LVKISV

-547 KSDHKAKTDSL
+547 KTDHKAKTDSL
-558 ENKVDDAQT
+558 ENKVDEAQT
-567 AKDLVEKAVEELKQ
+567 AKDLAEKTVEKLKQ

-598 AETAK
+598 AETEK
-603 RTHLNKELSE
+603 RTRLNKELGE

-648 LEAQIDEI
+648 LEVQIDEI

-672 LDASRDAVKHA
+672 LDASRGAVKQA
-683 LIKAQEELK
+683 LTKAQEELK
-692 IAQEELDLANAELK
+692 IAQEELELANGELK

-735 TKDAPILEKLEFIFE
+735 TKDAPILEK
-750 VPKEAPVL
+750 
-758 EKPEFHYEIPKEAP
+758 
-772 VLEKPEFYY
+772 
-781 EVSKEAPVLE
+781 
-791 KPEFHYEVSKEA
+791 
-803 PVLEKPEFKFEVPKD
+803 PEFKFEIPKD
-818 APTVEKLEFDISTLN
+818 ALTVEKPEFDISTLN

-844 KEIVVDQKQRP
+844 KEIVVNQKQGA

-860 GENTKSSVA
+860 GENTKSSVV
-869 VGLMVLVASLVLN
+869 VGLVLLAASIIIK
-882 RRKAK
+882 RRKAR

>member
-25 THAADVATSE
+25 VHAADSPKPE
-35 QDETSELVTKIKEN
+35 QDATNNLVTKTKEN

-54 NVVKA
+54 DVAKA
-59 KEEVDQANA
+59 KVEADQANA
-68 NVEDKKKEVADKN
+68 NVEAKKKEVADKS
-81 DKVTKVHKKV
+81 DKVTKADKKV
-91 EEMQKDVDSVEKVM
+91 EEKQQDVDSVEKVT
-105 PDKIKEALSKVD
+105 PDKIKEAQSKVD
-117 NIKENKAKAE
+117 NIKEDKAKAE
-127 ALKLQAE
+127 TLKLQAE

-140 DKDIARKGQ
+140 DKDIVRKTQ
-149 EAENN
+149 EAENK
-154 LQEAAE
+154 LKEAAE
-160 KQEKIKDIEKQLS
+160 KQEQIKDIEKQL
-173 KLKDSTK
+173 KELKDSTK

-186 VEKELATRDL
+186 IEKEQATKDL
-196 ENAKADLEKHKK
+196 ENAKNDLEKHKK
-208 ELEEAITSDA
+208 ELEEAIKSDA
-218 KKNKEIEKL
+218 KQNEEIEKL

-234 KEKVNEIERKLERAK
+234 NEKVKEIEKKLELAK
-249 QDEIKA
+249 QAESKA

-293 TFKRAVEAEQEDK
+293 SFNRVVEAEQADK

-326 LKNMSKE
+326 LKNMSDK

-339 QYFTYLLN
+339 QYFTHLLN
-347 QVREQFGLSPNKYNL
+347 QVREQFGLPPHKYNL
-362 NTQRFADDIARIAIR
+362 NTQKFADEIARIAMEG
-377 DKYDKERQYIK
+377 KFDKERQYIK
-388 GIKEAAKLHG
+388 GIKEAARLHG
-398 LNDRGN
+398 LSNHGN
-404 DYENKEYNYAPL
+404 DYENKEYSYAPI

-432 NSVQKFVYSGKAN
+432 NSVQKFFYSGKTN

-450 ASFLLGNQ
+450 TSFLLGDQ

-463 NFIPTLKTSEGNT
+463 SFIPTPKKSEGNT
-476 LVKLSV
+476 LVKISV

-547 KSDHKAKTDSL
+547 KTDHKAKTDSL
-558 ENKVDDAQT
+558 ENKVDEAQT
-567 AKDLVEKAVEELKQ
+567 AKDLAEKTVEELKQ

-586 EEDIARLQGNVD
+586 EENIAHLQGNVD

-603 RTHLNKELSE
+603 RTRLNKELGE

-672 LDASRDAVKHA
+672 LDASRGAVKQA
-683 LIKAQEELK
+683 LTKAQEELK
-692 IAQEELDLANAELK
+692 IAQEELELANGELK

-735 TKDAPILEKLEFIFE
+735 TKDAPILEKPEFKFKVPKDAPTVEKPEFKFE
-750 VPKEAPVL
+750 VPKNAPTV
-758 EKPEFHYEIPKEAP
+758 
-772 VLEKPEFYY
+772 
-781 EVSKEAPVLE
+781 
-791 KPEFHYEVSKEA
+791 
-803 PVLEKPEFKFEVPKD
+803 EKPEFKFEVPKD

-833 KPTNP
+833 KQTKP
-838 TTKAKE
+838 TTSIKE
-844 KEIVVDQKQRP
+844 KEIAHVQKQGA

-860 GENTKSSVA
+860 GEDTKSSV
-869 VGLMVLVASLVLN
+869 VAGLVLLAASIIIK
-882 RRKAK
+882 RRKAR

>member
-1 MNKKLT
+1 VNKKLT

-25 THAADVATSE
+25 VHAADSPTPE
-35 QDETSELVTKIKEN
+35 QDATNNLVTKTKEN

-54 NVVKA
+54 DVAKA
-59 KEEVDQANA
+59 KVEADQANA
-68 NVEDKKKEVADKN
+68 NVEAKKKEAADKS
-81 DKVTKVHKKV
+81 DKVTKADEKV
-91 EEMQKDVDSVEKVM
+91 EEKQKDFDSVEKVT
-105 PDKIKEALSKVD
+105 PDKIKEAQSKVD
-117 NIKENKAKAE
+117 NIKEDKAKAE
-127 ALKLQAE
+127 TLKLQAE

-140 DKDIARKGQ
+140 DKDIARKTQ
-149 EAENN
+149 EAENK
-154 LQEAAE
+154 LKEAAE
-160 KQEKIKDIEKQLS
+160 KQEQIKDIEKQL
-173 KLKDSTK
+173 KELKDSTK

-186 VEKELATRDL
+186 IEKEQATKDL
-196 ENAKADLEKHKK
+196 ENAKNDLEKHKK
-208 ELEEAITSDA
+208 ELEEAIKSDA
-218 KKNKEIEKL
+218 KQNEEIEKL
-227 AKKVEEQ
+227 VKKVEEQ
-234 KEKVNEIERKLERAK
+234 NEKVKEIEKKLELAK
-249 QDEIKA
+249 QAETKA

-293 TFKRAVEAEQEDK
+293 SFNRVVEAEQADK
-306 ENILK
+306 ENVLK

-326 LKNMSKE
+326 LKNMSDK

-339 QYFTYLLN
+339 QYFTHLLN
-347 QVREQFGLSPNKYNL
+347 QVREQFGLPPHKYNL
-362 NTQRFADDIARIAIR
+362 NTQKFADEIARIAMEG
-377 DKYDKERQYIK
+377 KFDKERQYIK
-388 GIKEAAKLHG
+388 GIKEAARLHG
-398 LNDRGN
+398 LSDRGN
-404 DYENKEYNYAPL
+404 DYENKEYSYAPI
-416 KDGSKV
+416 KDGLKV

-432 NSVQKFVYSGKAN
+432 NSVQKFFYSGKTN

-450 ASFLLGNQ
+450 ASFLLGAQ

-463 NFIPTLKTSEGNT
+463 SFIPTPKKSEGNT
-476 LVKLSV
+476 LVKISV

-547 KSDHKAKTDSL
+547 KTDHKAKTDSL
-558 ENKVDDAQT
+558 ENKVDEAQT
-567 AKDLVEKAVEELKQ
+567 AKDLAEKTVEKLKQ

-603 RTHLNKELSE
+603 RTRLNKELGE

-672 LDASRDAVKHA
+672 LDASRGAVKQA
-683 LIKAQEELK
+683 LTKAQEELK
-692 IAQEELDLANAELK
+692 IAQEELELANGELK

-735 TKDAPILEKLEFIFE
+735 TKDAPILEK
-750 VPKEAPVL
+750 
-758 EKPEFHYEIPKEAP
+758 
-772 VLEKPEFYY
+772 
-781 EVSKEAPVLE
+781 
-791 KPEFHYEVSKEA
+791 
-803 PVLEKPEFKFEVPKD
+803 PEFKFEIPKD
-818 APTVEKLEFDISTLN
+818 APTVEKPEFDISTLN

-844 KEIVVDQKQRP
+844 KEIVVKQKQGA

-860 GENTKSSVA
+860 GENTKSSVV
-869 VGLMVLVASLVLN
+869 VGLVLLAASIIIK
-882 RRKAK
+882 RRKVR

>member
-17 GGVVFAQD
+17 GGVVFAQHV
-25 THAADVATSE
+25 HAADSPTPE
-35 QDETSELVTKIKEN
+35 QDATNNLVTKTKEN

-54 NVVKA
+54 DVAKA
-59 KEEVDQANA
+59 KVEADQANA
-68 NVEDKKKEVADKN
+68 NVEAKKKEAADKS
-81 DKVTKVHKKV
+81 DKVTKADEKV
-91 EEMQKDVDSVEKVM
+91 EEKQKDFDSVEKVT
-105 PDKIKEALSKVD
+105 PDKIKEAQSKVD
-117 NIKENKAKAE
+117 NIKEDKAKAE
-127 ALKLQAE
+127 TLKLQAE
-134 VAKEEI
+134 AAKEEI
-140 DKDIARKGQ
+140 DKDIARKTQ
-149 EAENN
+149 EAENK
-154 LQEAAE
+154 LKEAAE
-160 KQEKIKDIEKQLS
+160 KQEQIKDIEKQL
-173 KLKDSTK
+173 KELKDSTK

-186 VEKELATRDL
+186 IEKEQATKDL
-196 ENAKADLEKHKK
+196 ENAKNDLEKHKK
-208 ELEEAITSDA
+208 ELEEAIKSDA
-218 KKNKEIEKL
+218 KQNEEIEKL
-227 AKKVEEQ
+227 VKKVEEQ
-234 KEKVNEIERKLERAK
+234 NEKVKEIEKKLELAK
-249 QDEIKA
+249 QAETKA

-293 TFKRAVEAEQEDK
+293 SFNRVVEAEQADK
-306 ENILK
+306 ENVLK

-326 LKNMSKE
+326 LKNMSDK

-339 QYFTYLLN
+339 QYFTHLLN
-347 QVREQFGLSPNKYNL
+347 QVREQFGLPPHKYNL
-362 NTQRFADDIARIAIR
+362 NTQKFADEIARIAMEG
-377 DKYDKERQYIK
+377 KFDKERQYIK
-388 GIKEAAKLHG
+388 GIKEAARLHG
-398 LNDRGN
+398 LSDRGN
-404 DYENKEYNYAPL
+404 DYENKEYSYAPI
-416 KDGSKV
+416 KDGLKV

-432 NSVQKFVYSGKAN
+432 NSVQKFFYSGKTN

-450 ASFLLGNQ
+450 ASFLLGAQ

-463 NFIPTLKTSEGNT
+463 SFIPTPKKSEGNT
-476 LVKLSV
+476 LVKISV

-547 KSDHKAKTDSL
+547 KTDHKAKTDSL
-558 ENKVDDAQT
+558 ENKVDEAQT
-567 AKDLVEKAVEELKQ
+567 AKDLAEKTVEKLKQ

-603 RTHLNKELSE
+603 RTRLNKELGE

-672 LDASRDAVKHA
+672 LDASRGAVKQA
-683 LIKAQEELK
+683 LTKAQEELK
-692 IAQEELDLANAELK
+692 IAQEELELANGELK

-735 TKDAPILEKLEFIFE
+735 TKDAPILEK
-750 VPKEAPVL
+750 
-758 EKPEFHYEIPKEAP
+758 
-772 VLEKPEFYY
+772 
-781 EVSKEAPVLE
+781 
-791 KPEFHYEVSKEA
+791 
-803 PVLEKPEFKFEVPKD
+803 PEFKFEIPKD
-818 APTVEKLEFDISTLN
+818 APTVEKPEFDISTLN

-844 KEIVVDQKQRP
+844 KEIVVKQKQGA

-860 GENTKSSVA
+860 GENTKSSVV
-869 VGLMVLVASLVLN
+869 VGLVLLAASIIIK
-882 RRKAK
+882 RRKVR

>member
-81 DKVTKVHKKV
+81 DKVTKADKKV
-91 EEMQKDVDSVEKVM
+91 EEMQKDVDSVEKVT

-140 DKDIARKGQ
+140 DKDIARKNQ

-154 LQEAAE
+154 LQEAAV
-160 KQEKIKDIEKQLS
+160 KQAHIKDIEKQLS
-173 KLKDSTK
+173 ELKDSTN

-186 VEKELATRDL
+186 IEKEQATKDL

-208 ELEEAITSDA
+208 ELEEAIKSDA
-218 KKNKEIEKL
+218 KQKEDIEKL

-234 KEKVNEIERKLERAK
+234 NEKVKEIEKKLELAK
-249 QDEIKA
+249 QAESKA
-255 KSKIDNAVNPFG
+255 KSKIDNAINPFG

-293 TFKRAVEAEQEDK
+293 TFKRAVEAEQADK

-311 QLNPNDYKNDTDLVD
+311 QLNLNDYKNDTDLVD

-339 QYFTYLLN
+339 QYFTHLLN
-347 QVREQFGLSPNKYNL
+347 QVREQFGLPPHKYNL

-432 NSVQKFVYSGKAN
+432 NSAQKFFYSGKTN

-450 ASFLLGNQ
+450 ASFLLGDQ

-463 NFIPTLKTSEGNT
+463 SFIPTPKTSESNT
-476 LVKLSV
+476 LVKISV

-500 SKNSPESIDNVQLP
+500 SKNSSESIDNVQLP

-528 NTGKIQSELNDA
+528 NTEKIQAELNDA

-547 KSDHKAKTDSL
+547 KVEYKAKAASL
-558 ENKVDDAQT
+558 ENKVDEAQA
-567 AKDLVEKAVEELKQ
+567 AKDLAEKTVEEMKQ

-586 EEDIARLQGNVD
+586 EEDIARLQRNVD

-603 RTHLNKELSE
+603 RTRLNKELDE

-619 DIKAEATTKEQE
+619 DIKTEAITKEQE
-631 VTELKRLSESRA
+631 VTELKRLSESRS
-643 EEIVK
+643 EEIDK
-648 LEAQIDEI
+648 LLAETKEI

-672 LDASRDAVKHA
+672 LDASRDAVKYA
-683 LIKAQEELK
+683 LTKAQEELK
-692 IAQEELDLANAELK
+692 TAQEELELANSELK

-717 RYKTIKKQY
+717 KYKTIKKQY

-735 TKDAPILEKLEFIFE
+735 TKDAPILEKPEFHYE
-750 VPKEAPVL
+750 VPKESPVLEKPEYHFEIPKEVPVL
-758 EKPEFHYEIPKEAP
+758 EKPEF
-772 VLEKPEFYY
+772 
-781 EVSKEAPVLE
+781 
-791 KPEFHYEVSKEA
+791 
-803 PVLEKPEFKFEVPKD
+803 
-818 APTVEKLEFDISTLN
+818 DIKSLN
-833 KPTNP
+833 KPTKPVNSINSTP
-838 TTKAKE
+838 VVE
-844 KEIVVDQKQRP
+844 KGTSNTQKVA

-860 GENTKSSVA
+860 GEKSNSSVA

>member
-1 MNKKLT
+1 MLKTKRKSKYNKFYNDIIKRRLEKYIQVNKKLT

-25 THAADVATSE
+25 VHAADSPTPE
-35 QDETSELVTKIKEN
+35 QDATNNLVTKTKEN

-54 NVVKA
+54 DVAKA
-59 KEEVDQANA
+59 KVEAGQANA
-68 NVEDKKKEVADKN
+68 NVEAKKKEAADKS
-81 DKVTKVHKKV
+81 DKVTKADEKV
-91 EEMQKDVDSVEKVM
+91 EEKQKDFDSVEKVT
-105 PDKIKEALSKVD
+105 PDKIKEAQSKVD
-117 NIKENKAKAE
+117 NVKEDKAKAE
-127 ALKLQAE
+127 TLKLQAE

-140 DKDIARKGQ
+140 DKDIARKTQ
-149 EAENN
+149 EAENK
-154 LQEAAE
+154 LKEAAE
-160 KQEKIKDIEKQLS
+160 KQEQIKDIEKQL
-173 KLKDSTK
+173 KELKDSTK

-186 VEKELATRDL
+186 IEKEQATKDL
-196 ENAKADLEKHKK
+196 ENAKNDLEKHKK
-208 ELEEAITSDA
+208 ELEEAIKRDA
-218 KKNKEIEKL
+218 KQNEEIEKL
-227 AKKVEEQ
+227 VKKVEEQ
-234 KEKVNEIERKLERAK
+234 NEKVKEIEKKLELAK
-249 QDEIKA
+249 QAESKA

-293 TFKRAVEAEQEDK
+293 SFNRVVEAEQADK
-306 ENILK
+306 ENVLK

-326 LKNMSKE
+326 LKNMSDK

-339 QYFTYLLN
+339 QYFTHLLN
-347 QVREQFGLSPNKYNL
+347 QVREQFGLPPHKYNL
-362 NTQRFADDIARIAIR
+362 NTQKFADEIARIAMEG
-377 DKYDKERQYIK
+377 KFDKERQYIK
-388 GIKEAAKLHG
+388 GIKEAARLHG
-398 LNDRGN
+398 LSDRGN
-404 DYENKEYNYAPL
+404 DYENKEYSYAPI

-432 NSVQKFVYSGKAN
+432 NSVQKFFYSGKTN

-450 ASFLLGNQ
+450 ASFLLGAQ

-463 NFIPTLKTSEGNT
+463 SFIPTPKKSEGNT
-476 LVKLSV
+476 LVKISV

-547 KSDHKAKTDSL
+547 KTDHKAKTDSL
-558 ENKVDDAQT
+558 ENKVDEAQT
-567 AKDLVEKAVEELKQ
+567 TKDLAEKTVEKLKQ

-603 RTHLNKELSE
+603 RTRLNKELGE

-648 LEAQIDEI
+648 LETQIDEI

-672 LDASRDAVKHA
+672 LDASRGAVKQA
-683 LIKAQEELK
+683 LTKAQEELK
-692 IAQEELDLANAELK
+692 IAQEELELANGELK

-735 TKDAPILEKLEFIFE
+735 TKDAPILEK
-750 VPKEAPVL
+750 
-758 EKPEFHYEIPKEAP
+758 
-772 VLEKPEFYY
+772 
-781 EVSKEAPVLE
+781 
-791 KPEFHYEVSKEA
+791 
-803 PVLEKPEFKFEVPKD
+803 PEFKFEIPKD
-818 APTVEKLEFDISTLN
+818 APTVEKPEFDISTLN

-844 KEIVVDQKQRP
+844 KEIVVNQKQGA

-860 GENTKSSVA
+860 GENTKSSVV
-869 VGLMVLVASLVLN
+869 VGLVLLAASIIVK
-882 RRKAK
+882 RRKAR

>member
-25 THAADVATSE
+25 VHAADSPTPE
-35 QDETSELVTKIKEN
+35 QDATNNLVTKTKEN

-54 NVVKA
+54 DVAKA
-59 KEEVDQANA
+59 KVEADQANA
-68 NVEDKKKEVADKN
+68 NVEAKKKEAADKS
-81 DKVTKVHKKV
+81 DKVTKADEKV
-91 EEMQKDVDSVEKVM
+91 EEKQKDFDSVEKVT
-105 PDKIKEALSKVD
+105 PDKIKEAQSKVD
-117 NIKENKAKAE
+117 NIKEDKAKAE
-127 ALKLQAE
+127 TLKLQAE

-140 DKDIARKGQ
+140 DKDIARKTQ
-149 EAENN
+149 EAENK
-154 LQEAAE
+154 LKEAAE
-160 KQEKIKDIEKQLS
+160 KQEQIKDIEKQL
-173 KLKDSTK
+173 KELKDSTK

-186 VEKELATRDL
+186 IEKEQATKDL
-196 ENAKADLEKHKK
+196 ENAKNDLEKHKK
-208 ELEEAITSDA
+208 ELEEAIKSDA
-218 KKNKEIEKL
+218 KQNEEIEKL
-227 AKKVEEQ
+227 VKKVEEQ
-234 KEKVNEIERKLERAK
+234 NEKVKEIEKKLELAK
-249 QDEIKA
+249 QAETKA

-293 TFKRAVEAEQEDK
+293 SFNRVVEAEQADK
-306 ENILK
+306 ENVLK

-326 LKNMSKE
+326 LKNMSDK

-339 QYFTYLLN
+339 QYFTHLLN
-347 QVREQFGLSPNKYNL
+347 QVREQFGLPPHKYNL
-362 NTQRFADDIARIAIR
+362 NTQKFADEIARIAMEG
-377 DKYDKERQYIK
+377 KFDKERQYIK
-388 GIKEAAKLHG
+388 GIKEAARLHG
-398 LNDRGN
+398 LSDRGN
-404 DYENKEYNYAPL
+404 DYENKEYSYAPI
-416 KDGSKV
+416 KDGLKV

-432 NSVQKFVYSGKAN
+432 NSVQKFFYSGKTN

-450 ASFLLGNQ
+450 ASFLLGAQ

-463 NFIPTLKTSEGNT
+463 SFIPTPKKSEGNT
-476 LVKLSV
+476 LVKISV

-547 KSDHKAKTDSL
+547 KTDHKAKTDSL
-558 ENKVDDAQT
+558 ENKVDEAQT
-567 AKDLVEKAVEELKQ
+567 AKDLAEKTVEKLKQ

-603 RTHLNKELSE
+603 RTRLNKELGE

-672 LDASRDAVKHA
+672 LDASRGAVKQA
-683 LIKAQEELK
+683 LTKAQEELK
-692 IAQEELDLANAELK
+692 IAQEELELANGELK

-735 TKDAPILEKLEFIFE
+735 TKDAPILEK
-750 VPKEAPVL
+750 
-758 EKPEFHYEIPKEAP
+758 
-772 VLEKPEFYY
+772 
-781 EVSKEAPVLE
+781 
-791 KPEFHYEVSKEA
+791 
-803 PVLEKPEFKFEVPKD
+803 PEFKFEIPKD
-818 APTVEKLEFDISTLN
+818 APTVEKPEFDISTLN

-844 KEIVVDQKQRP
+844 KEIVVKQKQGA

-860 GENTKSSVA
+860 GENTKSSVV
-869 VGLMVLVASLVLN
+869 VGLVLLAASIIIK
-882 RRKAK
+882 RRKAR

>member
-1 MNKKLT
+1 MLKIKRKSKYNKFYNDIIKKRLEKYIQVNKKLT

-25 THAADVATSE
+25 VHAADSPTPE
-35 QDETSELVTKIKEN
+35 QDAANNLVTKTKEN

-54 NVVKA
+54 DVAKA
-59 KEEVDQANA
+59 KVEADQANA
-68 NVEDKKKEVADKN
+68 NVEAKKKEAADKS
-81 DKVTKVHKKV
+81 DKVTKADEKV
-91 EEMQKDVDSVEKVM
+91 EEKQKDFDSVEKVT
-105 PDKIKEALSKVD
+105 PDKIKEAQSKVD
-117 NIKENKAKAE
+117 NIKEDKAKAE
-127 ALKLQAE
+127 TLKLQAE

-140 DKDIARKGQ
+140 DKDIARKTQ
-149 EAENN
+149 EAENK
-154 LQEAAE
+154 LKEAAE
-160 KQEKIKDIEKQLS
+160 KQEQIKDIEKQL
-173 KLKDSTK
+173 KELKDSTK

-186 VEKELATRDL
+186 IEKEQATKDL
-196 ENAKADLEKHKK
+196 ENAKNDLEKHKK
-208 ELEEAITSDA
+208 ELEEAIKSDA
-218 KKNKEIEKL
+218 KQNEEIEKL
-227 AKKVEEQ
+227 VKKVEEQ
-234 KEKVNEIERKLERAK
+234 NKKVKEIEKKLELAK
-249 QDEIKA
+249 QAESKA

-278 FVRRFNEFKANPSVE
+278 FMRRFNEFKANPSVE
-293 TFKRAVEAEQEDK
+293 SFNRVVEAEQADK
-306 ENILK
+306 ENVLK

-326 LKNMSKE
+326 LKNMSDK

-339 QYFTYLLN
+339 QYFTHLLN
-347 QVREQFGLSPNKYNL
+347 QVREQFRLPPHKYNL
-362 NTQRFADDIARIAIR
+362 NTQKFADEIARIAMEG
-377 DKYDKERQYIK
+377 KFDKERQYIK
-388 GIKEAAKLHG
+388 GIKEAARLHG
-398 LNDRGN
+398 LSDRGN
-404 DYENKEYNYAPL
+404 DYENKEYSYAPI

-432 NSVQKFVYSGKAN
+432 NSVQKFFYSGKTN

-450 ASFLLGNQ
+450 ASFLLGAQ

-463 NFIPTLKTSEGNT
+463 SFIPTPKKSEGNT
-476 LVKLSV
+476 LVKISV

-547 KSDHKAKTDSL
+547 KTDHKAKTDSL
-558 ENKVDDAQT
+558 ENKVDEAQT
-567 AKDLVEKAVEELKQ
+567 AKDLAEKTVEKLKQ

-603 RTHLNKELSE
+603 RTRLNKELGE

-672 LDASRDAVKHA
+672 LDASRGAVKQA
-683 LIKAQEELK
+683 LTKAQEELK
-692 IAQEELDLANAELK
+692 IAQEELELANGELK

-735 TKDAPILEKLEFIFE
+735 TKDAPILEK
-750 VPKEAPVL
+750 
-758 EKPEFHYEIPKEAP
+758 
-772 VLEKPEFYY
+772 
-781 EVSKEAPVLE
+781 
-791 KPEFHYEVSKEA
+791 
-803 PVLEKPEFKFEVPKD
+803 PEFKFEISKD
-818 APTVEKLEFDISTLN
+818 APTVEKPEFDISTLN

-844 KEIVVDQKQRP
+844 KEIVVNQKQGA

-860 GENTKSSVA
+860 GENTKSSVV
-869 VGLMVLVASLVLN
+869 VGLVLLAASIIIK
-882 RRKAK
+882 RRKAR

>member
-1 MNKKLT
+1 MLKIKRKSKYNKFYNDIIKKRLEKYIQVNKKLT

-17 GGVVFAQD
+17 GVVVFAQD
-25 THAADVATSE
+25 VHAADSPTPE
-35 QDETSELVTKIKEN
+35 QDAANNLVTKTKEN

-54 NVVKA
+54 DVAKA
-59 KEEVDQANA
+59 KVEADQANA
-68 NVEDKKKEVADKN
+68 NVEAKKKEAADKS
-81 DKVTKVHKKV
+81 DKVTKADEKV
-91 EEMQKDVDSVEKVM
+91 EEKQKDFDSVEKVT
-105 PDKIKEALSKVD
+105 PDKIKEAQSKVD
-117 NIKENKAKAE
+117 NIKEDKAKAE
-127 ALKLQAE
+127 TLKLQAE

-140 DKDIARKGQ
+140 DKDIARKTQ
-149 EAENN
+149 EAENK
-154 LQEAAE
+154 LKEAAE
-160 KQEKIKDIEKQLS
+160 KQEQIKDIEKQL
-173 KLKDSTK
+173 KELKDSTK

-186 VEKELATRDL
+186 IEKEQATQDL
-196 ENAKADLEKHKK
+196 ENAKNDLEKHKK
-208 ELEEAITSDA
+208 ELEEVIKSDA
-218 KKNKEIEKL
+218 KQNEEIEKL
-227 AKKVEEQ
+227 VKKVEEQ
-234 KEKVNEIERKLERAK
+234 NKKVKEIEKKLELAK
-249 QDEIKA
+249 QAESKA

-293 TFKRAVEAEQEDK
+293 SFNRVVEAEQADK
-306 ENILK
+306 ENVLK

-326 LKNMSKE
+326 LKNMSDK

-339 QYFTYLLN
+339 QYFTHLLN
-347 QVREQFGLSPNKYNL
+347 QVREQFGLPPHKYNL
-362 NTQRFADDIARIAIR
+362 NTQKFADEIARIAMEG
-377 DKYDKERQYIK
+377 KFDKERQYIK
-388 GIKEAAKLHG
+388 GIKEAARLHG
-398 LNDRGN
+398 LSDRGN
-404 DYENKEYNYAPL
+404 DYENKEYSYAPI

-432 NSVQKFVYSGKAN
+432 NSVQKFFYSGKTN

-450 ASFLLGNQ
+450 ASFLLGAQ

-463 NFIPTLKTSEGNT
+463 SFIPTPKKSEGNT
-476 LVKLSV
+476 LVKISV

-547 KSDHKAKTDSL
+547 KTDHKAKTDSL
-558 ENKVDDAQT
+558 ENKVDEAQT
-567 AKDLVEKAVEELKQ
+567 AKDLAEKTVEKLKQ

-598 AETAK
+598 VETEK
-603 RTHLNKELSE
+603 RTRLNKELGE

-672 LDASRDAVKHA
+672 LDASRGAVKQA
-683 LIKAQEELK
+683 LTKAQEELK
-692 IAQEELDLANAELK
+692 IAQEELELANGELK

-735 TKDAPILEKLEFIFE
+735 TKDAPILEK
-750 VPKEAPVL
+750 
-758 EKPEFHYEIPKEAP
+758 
-772 VLEKPEFYY
+772 
-781 EVSKEAPVLE
+781 
-791 KPEFHYEVSKEA
+791 
-803 PVLEKPEFKFEVPKD
+803 PEFKFEIPKD
-818 APTVEKLEFDISTLN
+818 APTVEKPEFDISTLN

-844 KEIVVDQKQRP
+844 KEIVVNQKQGA

-860 GENTKSSVA
+860 GENTKSSVV
-869 VGLMVLVASLVLN
+869 VGLVLLAASIIIK
-882 RRKAK
+882 RRKAR

>member
-25 THAADVATSE
+25 VHAADSPTPE
-35 QDETSELVTKIKEN
+35 QDATNNLVTKTKEN

-54 NVVKA
+54 DVAKA
-59 KEEVDQANA
+59 KVEADQANA
-68 NVEDKKKEVADKN
+68 NVEAKKKEAADKS
-81 DKVTKVHKKV
+81 DKVTKADEKV
-91 EEMQKDVDSVEKVM
+91 EEKQKDFDSVEKVT
-105 PDKIKEALSKVD
+105 PDKIKEAQSKVD
-117 NIKENKAKAE
+117 NIKEDKAKAE
-127 ALKLQAE
+127 TLKLQAE

-140 DKDIARKGQ
+140 DKDIARKTQ
-149 EAENN
+149 EAENK
-154 LQEAAE
+154 LKEAAE
-160 KQEKIKDIEKQLS
+160 KQEQIKDIEKQL
-173 KLKDSTK
+173 KELKDSTK

-186 VEKELATRDL
+186 IEKEQATKDL
-196 ENAKADLEKHKK
+196 ENAKNDLEKHKK
-208 ELEEAITSDA
+208 ELEEAIKSDA
-218 KKNKEIEKL
+218 KQNEEIEKL
-227 AKKVEEQ
+227 VKKVEEQ
-234 KEKVNEIERKLERAK
+234 NEKVKEIEKKLELAK
-249 QDEIKA
+249 QAETKA

-293 TFKRAVEAEQEDK
+293 SFNRVVEAEQADK
-306 ENILK
+306 ENVLK

-326 LKNMSKE
+326 LKNMSDK

-339 QYFTYLLN
+339 QYFTHLLN
-347 QVREQFGLSPNKYNL
+347 QVREQFGLPPHKYNL
-362 NTQRFADDIARIAIR
+362 NTQKFADEIARIAMEG
-377 DKYDKERQYIK
+377 KFDKERQYIK
-388 GIKEAAKLHG
+388 GIKEAARLHG
-398 LNDRGN
+398 LSDRGN
-404 DYENKEYNYAPL
+404 DYENKEYSYAPI

-432 NSVQKFVYSGKAN
+432 NSVQKFFYSGKTN

-450 ASFLLGNQ
+450 ASFLLGAQ

-463 NFIPTLKTSEGNT
+463 SFIPTPKKSEGNT
-476 LVKLSV
+476 LVKISV

-547 KSDHKAKTDSL
+547 KTDHKAKTDSL
-558 ENKVDDAQT
+558 ENKVDEAQT
-567 AKDLVEKAVEELKQ
+567 AKDLAEKTVEKLKQ

-603 RTHLNKELSE
+603 RTRLNKELGE

-672 LDASRDAVKHA
+672 LDASRGAVKQA
-683 LIKAQEELK
+683 LTKAQEELK
-692 IAQEELDLANAELK
+692 IAQEELELANGELK

-735 TKDAPILEKLEFIFE
+735 TKDAPILEK
-750 VPKEAPVL
+750 
-758 EKPEFHYEIPKEAP
+758 
-772 VLEKPEFYY
+772 
-781 EVSKEAPVLE
+781 
-791 KPEFHYEVSKEA
+791 
-803 PVLEKPEFKFEVPKD
+803 PEFKFEISKD
-818 APTVEKLEFDISTLN
+818 APTVEKPEFDISTLN

-844 KEIVVDQKQRP
+844 KEIVVNQKQGA

-860 GENTKSSVA
+860 GENTKSSVV
-869 VGLMVLVASLVLN
+869 VGLVLLAASIIIK
-882 RRKAK
+882 RRKVR